1 MHVSDP
7 LLMPV
12 RAALLA
18 CAALLFP
25 IHAAHALQAADY
37 QRAERVHDSHLR
49 GALRNA
55 SVLPH
60 WLADGR
66 FWYERE
72 NTQGRRQAVLVDPVQ
87 VTRQIL
93 FEPDVLDAAVAPLG
107 ASGPR
112 LRLNSVLVLDDGLRL
127 QFNGEATINCQW
139 PRLRCM
145 AAQQALPPADA
156 LPSPGGDAWLQVRDD
171 NLWLQRSGTAPQAL
185 THDGETGHGYGV
197 LPDFTLRG
205 IPRRQGRMPVRP
217 FAVGWSADGRYV
229 AGIRYDERALQ
240 DYPFLESSPANSA
253 RPRVHTVKLGL
264 LGDTG
269 QVRDSLYVV
278 DIRNGQQ
285 HDIALPEGWNI
296 LSEAGVL
303 GWDGDRLYA
312 VIAHFGTPRRLRLV
326 EIDANRGA
334 LRTVLEEA
342 SDTRLQL
349 NVYSYNRPAVAILPG
364 QDTAV
369 WFSQRDG
376 WGHLY
381 RVRLSDG
388 KVLRQLTGGQWA
400 VRDLLGVDAAGGWA
414 YFSAG
419 GIDGGDPYV
428 RGLYRVSLL
437 GGPIQRLAA
446 DGNDHMADAGTGA
459 LFGGRAPQ
467 ALSPQGGY
475 LVDTVSSL
483 DQPPR
488 TVLRSSADGREVMV
502 LETADDSAIAAAGWR
517 PPRRERLLAADG
529 RTPIFATVYLPRDYR
544 HDGSF
549 PVIDAMYGGSFISNA
564 PVTYAEAV
572 SALNPVS
579 RASLAELGFVVVSID
594 ARGTGGRDKAFHD
607 SSFVQAADV
616 QLDDHV
622 AALRQ
627 LDERYPGIDLQRVG
641 IYGHS
646 FGGYSAA
653 RALLRYPA
661 FYKVGVA
668 SAGSHNFQGMYG
680 GALHGMDRLFGGVL
694 PATAMADG
702 VPASFAGLDNAA
714 LAGNLRGRLL
724 LVYGELD
731 ENAPPAL
738 TLQLAAAL
746 NKAQRE
752 YDLLYLARQDHELFR
767 NDATYTHRMWDYFV
781 RHLAGRQPPDTMLAP
796 LPGGP
801 G

>member
-1 MHVSDP
+1 MHVPAP
-7 LLMPV
+7 LRFPFY
-12 RAALLA
+12 AAILA
-18 CAALLFP
+18 FTGVISAASAQP
-25 IHAAHALQAADY
+25 LQPADY

-55 SVLPH
+55 SIVPN

-72 NTQGRRQAVLVDPVQ
+72 DAQGRRQAVLVDPAQ
-87 VTRQIL
+87 ATRQIL
-93 FEPDVLDAAVAPLG
+93 FEPAVLDAAVAPFG
-107 ASGPR
+107 ASWPR
-112 LRLNSVLVLDDGLRL
+112 LRLASVQVMGDGLRL
-127 QFNGEATINCQW
+127 RFSGEMPIDCQW
-139 PRLRCM
+139 PRWHCVRLQD
-145 AAQQALPPADA
+145 ATPPADA
-156 LPSPGGDAWLQVRDD
+156 LPSPAGDAWLQMRDH
-171 NLWLQRSGTAPQAL
+171 NLWLQSSGTAARAL
-185 THDGETGHGYGV
+185 NTGGEPGHGYGV

-205 IPRRQGRMPVRP
+205 IPRRQGRMPARP
-217 FAVGWSADGRYV
+217 FAVGWSPDGRYV

-240 DYPFLESSPANSA
+240 DYPYLESTPANSA

-264 LGDTG
+264 LGDAQ

-278 DIRNGQQ
+278 DTRSGRQ
-285 HDIALPEGWNI
+285 HDIALPEGWNT
-296 LSEAGVL
+296 LSEAGIL
-303 GWDGDRLYA
+303 GWDGGRLYA
-312 VIAHFGTPRRLRLV
+312 VIAHFGAPRRLRLV
-326 EIDANRGA
+326 EIEASSGA

-388 KVLRQLTGGQWA
+388 KVLRQLTRGRWA
-400 VRDLLGVDAAGGWA
+400 VRDLLGVDAAHGWV

-419 GIDGGDPYV
+419 GVEGGDPYV
-428 RGLYRVSLL
+428 RGLYRVPLR
-437 GGPIQRLAA
+437 GGPVQRLAA
-446 DGNDHMADAGTGA
+446 DGSDHLADAGTGA

-467 ALSPQGGY
+467 ALSPQGDY

-483 DQPPR
+483 VQPPR
-488 TVLRSSADGREVMV
+488 TVLRASDDGREVMV
-502 LETADDSAIAAAGWR
+502 LEEADNHAVVAAGWR
-517 PPRRERLLAADG
+517 PPRRERVLAADG
-529 RTPIFATVYLPRDYR
+529 HTPIFATVYLPRDYR
-544 HDGSF
+544 DDGSF
-549 PVIDAMYGGSFISNA
+549 PVIDAMYGGAFISNA

-607 SSFVQAADV
+607 SSFLHAADV

-627 LDERYPGIDLQRVG
+627 LGERYRGIDLQRVG

-702 VPASFAGLDNAA
+702 VPVPFAGLDNAA
-714 LAGNLRGRLL
+714 LAGNLRGHLL

-746 NKAQRE
+746 NTAQRR

-781 RHLAGRQPPDTMLAP
+781 RHLAGREPPETVLAP

>member
-1 MHVSDP
+1 MHVPAP
-7 LLMPV
+7 LRFPLCAV
-12 RAALLA
+12 VLA
-18 CAALLFP
+18 FIDGCSTVSAQP
-25 IHAAHALQAADY
+25 LQPSDY

-55 SVLPH
+55 SVVPN

-66 FWYERE
+66 LWYERE
-72 NTQGRRQAVLVDPVQ
+72 DARGRRQAVLVDPLQATGEV
-87 VTRQIL
+87 L
-93 FEPDVLDAAVAPLG
+93 FEPAALDSAVAPFG

-112 LRLNSVLVLDDGLRL
+112 LRLASVQATDDGLRL
-127 QFNGEATINCQW
+127 RFSGEALIDCRW
-139 PRLRCM
+139 PRWQCAPSQDAM
-145 AAQQALPPADA
+145 PPADA
-156 LPSPGGDAWLQVRDD
+156 LLSPAGDAWLQVRDH
-171 NLWLQRSGTAPQAL
+171 NLWLQSPGTAARAL
-185 THDGETGHGYGV
+185 TTGGEPGHGYGV

-217 FAVGWSADGRYV
+217 FAVGWSPDGRYV

-240 DYPFLESSPANSA
+240 DYPYLESTPANSA
-253 RPRVHTVKLGL
+253 RPRVHTVKLGV
-264 LGDTG
+264 LGDAQ
-269 QVRDSLYVV
+269 QVRDSLYIV
-278 DIRNGQQ
+278 DVRSGRQQ
-285 HDIALPEGWNI
+285 DITLPEGWNI
-296 LSEAGVL
+296 LSEAGIL
-303 GWDGDRLYA
+303 GWDGGRLYA
-312 VIAHFGTPRRLRLV
+312 AMAHFGMPRRLRLV
-326 EIDANRGA
+326 EIDAGSGA
-334 LRTVLEEA
+334 LRTVLEES

-364 QDTAV
+364 RDTAV
-369 WFSQRDG
+369 WFPQRDG

-381 RVRLSDG
+381 RARLSDG
-388 KVLRQLTGGQWA
+388 KVMGQLTGGRWA
-400 VRDLLGVDAAGGWA
+400 VRDLLGVDSAGDWA

-419 GIDGGDPYV
+419 GVEGGDPYV
-428 RGLYRVSLL
+428 RGLYRVPLH
-437 GGPIQRLAA
+437 GGAVQRLAA
-446 DGNDHMADAGTGA
+446 DGDDHLADAGTSM

-467 ALSPQGGY
+467 ALSPGGGY

-483 DQPPR
+483 TQPPR
-488 TVLRSSADGREVMV
+488 TVLRASDDGREVMV
-502 LETADDSAIAAAGWR
+502 LEAADAQAVITAGWR

-529 RTPIFATVYLPRDYR
+529 RTPIFATIYLPRDYR
-544 HDGSF
+544 DDGSF
-549 PVIDAMYGGSFISNA
+549 LHG
-564 PVTYAEAV
+564 
-572 SALNPVS
+572 
-579 RASLAELGFVVVSID
+579 
-594 ARGTGGRDKAFHD
+594 
-607 SSFVQAADV
+607 ADV

-627 LDERYPGIDLQRVG
+627 LGERYQGIDLQRVG

-661 FYKVGVA
+661 FYRVAVA

-680 GALHGMDRLFGGVL
+680 GALHGMDRLFGGVV

-702 VPASFAGLDNAA
+702 VPAPFAGLDNAA
-714 LAGNLRGRLL
+714 LAGNLRGHLL

-746 NKAQRE
+746 NKAQRR

-781 RHLAGRQPPDTMLAP
+781 RHLAGQQPPDTALAP

>member
-1 MHVSDP
+1 MLVSDP
-7 LLMPV
+7 LRMFV
-12 RAALLA
+12 GTALLA
-18 CAALLFP
+18 CVALLSA
-25 IHAAHALQAADY
+25 HSAHALQAADY

-60 WLADGR
+60 WLDDGR

-72 NTQGRRQAVLVDPVQ
+72 DAQGRRQAVLVDPAKAR
-87 VTRQIL
+87 RQIL
-93 FEPDVLDAAVAPLG
+93 FEPAALDAAVAPLG
-107 ASGPR
+107 ANGPR
-112 LRLNSVLVLDDGLRL
+112 LRLASVQQADSGLRL
-127 QFNGEATINCQW
+127 RFSGELPVDCQW
-139 PRLRCM
+139 PRWQCTRSLDP
-145 AAQQALPPADA
+145 QPPADG
-156 LPSPGGDAWLQVRDD
+156 LPSPAGDTWLQVRDN
-171 NLWLQRSGTAPQAL
+171 NLWLQSRATPARAL
-185 THDGETGHGYGV
+185 TTGGEPDHGHGV
-197 LPDFTLRG
+197 LPDFALRG
-205 IPRRQGRMPVRP
+205 IPRRQGRLPVRP
-217 FAVGWSADGRYV
+217 FAVGWSPDGRYV
-229 AGIRYDERALQ
+229 AGIRYDERALL
-240 DYPFLESSPANSA
+240 DYPYLESTPASDA
-253 RPRVHTVKLGL
+253 RPRVHTVKLGV
-264 LGDTG
+264 LGDAQ
-269 QVRDSLYVV
+269 QVRDSLYVI
-278 DIRNGQQ
+278 DTGSGQQ
-285 HDIALPEGWNI
+285 HDIALPKGWNV
-296 LSEAGVL
+296 LSEAGIV
-303 GWDGDRLYA
+303 GWDGARLYA
-312 VIAHFGTPRRLRLV
+312 VIAHFEAPRRLRLV
-326 EIDANRGA
+326 EIEADSGSV
-334 LRTVLEEA
+334 RTVLEEA
-342 SDTRLQL
+342 SNTRLQL
-349 NVYSYNRPAVAILPG
+349 NVYSYNRPTVAILPG
-364 QDTAV
+364 QDSAV

-388 KVLRQLTGGQWA
+388 KMLRQLTRGKWV

-419 GIDGGDPYV
+419 GVDGGDPYV
-428 RGLYRVSLL
+428 RGLYRVSLQ

-467 ALSPQGGY
+467 ALSPGGGY
-475 LVDTVSSL
+475 LVDTVSRL

-488 TVLRSSADGREVMV
+488 TVLRASDDGREVML
-502 LETADDSAIAAAGWR
+502 LETADDSAIVAAGWR

-544 HDGSF
+544 DDGSF
-549 PVIDAMYGGSFISNA
+549 PVIDAMYGGAFISNA

-579 RASLAELGFVVVSID
+579 RASLAELGFVVFSID

-607 SSFVQAADV
+607 SSFLQGADV

-622 AALRQ
+622 AALHQ
-627 LDERYPGIDLQRVG
+627 LGERFPGIDLQRVG

-668 SAGSHNFQGMYG
+668 SAGSHNLQGMYG
-680 GALHGMDRLFGGVL
+680 GAVHGMDRLFGGVL
-694 PATAMADG
+694 PATAMAEG
-702 VPASFAGLDNAA
+702 VPAPFAGLDNAA
-714 LAGNLRGRLL
+714 LAGNLRGHLL

-746 NKAQRE
+746 NKAQRT

-781 RHLAGRQPPDTMLAP
+781 RHLAGQQPPDTVLAP

>member
-1 MHVSDP
+1 MHVPDP
-7 LLMPV
+7 LLTSV
-12 RAALLA
+12 RAAVLA
-18 CAALLFP
+18 GAALFSTN
-25 IHAAHALQAADY
+25 AAHALQAADY

-55 SVLPH
+55 SVLPN
-60 WLADGR
+60 WLPDGR
-66 FWYERE
+66 FWYERDDA
-72 NTQGRRQAVLVDPVQ
+72 QGRRQAVLVDPLQ
-87 VTRQIL
+87 ATRKVL
-93 FEPDVLDAAVAPLG
+93 FEPAALDSAVAPFG
-107 ASGPR
+107 ASGPH
-112 LRLNSVLVLDDGLRL
+112 LRLASVQATDDGLRL
-127 QFNGEATINCQW
+127 RFSGAVPIDCRW
-139 PRLRCM
+139 PRWQCVRSQD
-145 AAQQALPPADA
+145 AAPPPDA
-156 LPSPGGDAWLQVRDD
+156 LPSPTGNAWLQVRDN
-171 NLWLQRSGTAPQAL
+171 NLWLQSPATATRAL
-185 THDGETGHGYGV
+185 TTGGEPSHGYGV

-217 FAVGWSADGRYV
+217 FAVGWSPDGRYV
-229 AGIRYDERALQ
+229 AGIRYDERALR
-240 DYPFLESSPANSA
+240 DYPYLESTPVGSA
-253 RPRVHTVKLGL
+253 RPRVHTVKLGVM
-264 LGDTG
+264 GDAQ
-269 QVRDSLYVV
+269 QVRDTLFVV
-278 DIRNGQQ
+278 DTRSGRQ
-285 HDIALPEGWNI
+285 HDIALPEGWNT
-296 LSEAGVL
+296 LSEAGIL
-303 GWDGDRLYA
+303 GWDGGRLYA
-312 VIAHFGTPRRLRLV
+312 VIAHFGAPRRLRLV
-326 EIDANRGA
+326 EVEADSGA
-334 LRTVLEEA
+334 LRTILEEA

-349 NVYSYNRPAVAILPG
+349 NVYSYNRATVAILPG

-388 KVLRQLTGGQWA
+388 KVVRQLTRGHWA
-400 VRDLLGVDAAGGWA
+400 VRDLLGVDSAGGWA

-419 GIDGGDPYV
+419 GVDAGDPYM
-428 RGLYRVSLL
+428 RGLYRVSLQ
-437 GGPIQRLAA
+437 GGPVQRLAA
-446 DGNDHMADAGTGA
+446 DGSDHMADAGTGA

-467 ALSPQGGY
+467 ALSPDGGY

-483 DQPPR
+483 EQPPR
-488 TVLRSSADGREVMV
+488 TVLRASDDGREVLV
-502 LETADDSAIAAAGWR
+502 LEQADTRAVLAAGWR
-517 PPRRERLLAADG
+517 SPRRERLLAADG
-529 RTPIFATVYLPRDYR
+529 RTPIFATLYLPRDYR
-544 HDGSF
+544 DDGSF

-579 RASLAELGFVVVSID
+579 RASLAELGFAVVSID

-607 SSFVQAADV
+607 SSFLHGADV

-627 LDERYPGIDLQRVG
+627 LGERYRGIDLQRVG

-661 FYKVGVA
+661 FYKVAVA

-694 PATAMADG
+694 PATAIADG
-702 VPASFAGLDNAA
+702 VPAPFAGLDNAA
-714 LAGNLRGRLL
+714 LASNLRGHLL

-746 NKAQRE
+746 NSAQRS

-781 RHLAGRQPPDTMLAP
+781 RHLAGLRPPETVLAP
-796 LPGGP
+796 LPGAP

>member
-1 MHVSDP
+1 MLVSDP
-7 LLMPV
+7 P
-12 RAALLA
+12 RTRLLA
-18 CAALLFP
+18 AVFACIAFFP
-25 IHAAHALQAADY
+25 THTAHALRAADY

-60 WLADGR
+60 WLGDGR

-72 NTQGRRQAVLVDPVQ
+72 DAQGRRQAVLVDPAKASRQ
-87 VTRQIL
+87 VL
-93 FEPDVLDAAVAPLG
+93 FEPAALDAAVATFG

-112 LRLNSVLVLDDGLRL
+112 LRLANVQVADDGLRL
-127 QFNGEATINCQW
+127 QFSGEVPVDCQW
-139 PRLRCM
+139 PRWQCARSPD
-145 AAQQALPPADA
+145 ARPPADA
-156 LPSPGGDAWLQVRDD
+156 LPSPVGDAWLQVRDN
-171 NLWLQRSGTAPQAL
+171 NLWLQSPGTATRAL
-185 THDGETGHGYGV
+185 TTDGEPGHGYGV
-197 LPDFTLRG
+197 LPDVTLRG
-205 IPRRQGRMPVRP
+205 IPRRQGRLPARP
-217 FAVGWSADGRYV
+217 FAVGWSPDGRYV
-229 AGIRYDERALQ
+229 AGIRYDERALL
-240 DYPFLESSPANSA
+240 DYPYLESAPASGA

-264 LGDTG
+264 LGDAQ
-269 QVRDSLYVV
+269 QVRDSLYVI
-278 DIRNGQQ
+278 DTGSGQQ
-285 HDIALPEGWNI
+285 HDIALPKGWNV
-296 LSEAGVL
+296 LSEAGIV
-303 GWDGDRLYA
+303 GWDGGRLYA
-312 VIAHFGTPRRLRLV
+312 VIAHFGAPRRLRLV
-326 EIDANRGA
+326 EIEADSGTV
-334 LRTVLEEA
+334 RTVLEEA

-349 NVYSYNRPAVAILPG
+349 NVYSYSRPAVAILPG
-364 QDTAV
+364 QDTLV

-381 RVRLSDG
+381 KVRLSDG
-388 KVLRQLTGGQWA
+388 RVQRQLTRGRWV
-400 VRDLLGVDAAGGWA
+400 VRDLLGVDGNGGWA

-419 GIDGGDPYV
+419 GVDAGDPYV
-428 RGLYRVSLL
+428 RGLYRVSLQ

-446 DGNDHMADAGTGA
+446 DGSDHMADAGTGA

-467 ALSPQGGY
+467 ALSPHGGY
-475 LVDTVSSL
+475 LVDTVSRL
-483 DQPPR
+483 EQPPR
-488 TVLRSSADGREVMV
+488 TVLRASDDGRELLV
-502 LETADDSAIAAAGWR
+502 LEAADNRAVLAAGWR
-517 PPRRERLLAADG
+517 PPQREQLLAADG

-544 HDGSF
+544 DDGSF
-549 PVIDAMYGGSFISNA
+549 PVIDAIYGGAFISNA

-607 SSFVQAADV
+607 SSFLHGADQ
-616 QLDDHV
+616 QLEDHV
-622 AALRQ
+622 AALQQ
-627 LDERYPGIDLQRVG
+627 LGERYRGIDLRRVG

-680 GALHGMDRLFGGVL
+680 GAVHGMDRLFGGVL
-694 PATAMADG
+694 PHSIMAED
-702 VPASFAGLDNAA
+702 VPPPFAGLDNAA
-714 LAGNLRGRLL
+714 LAANLRGHLL

-746 NKAQRE
+746 NTAQRD

-781 RHLAGRQPPDTMLAP
+781 RHLAGQQPPDAVLAP

>member
-1 MHVSDP
+1 LHITRTLASGMH
-7 LLMPV
+7 
-12 RAALLA
+12 AALLA
-18 CAALLFP
+18 CAAFFP
-25 IHAAHALQAADY
+25 PASAQSLEAADY

-49 GALRNA
+49 KALRNA
-55 SVLPH
+55 TIVPN

-66 FWYERE
+66 LWYERE
-72 NTQGRRQAVLVDPVQ
+72 DAHGRRQVVLVDPERG
-87 VTRQIL
+87 TRDIM
-93 FEPDVLDAAVAPLG
+93 FEPATLDRALEPLG
-107 ASGPR
+107 TSDPQ
-112 LRLNSVLVLDDGLRL
+112 LRVVGIQAEAEGLRL
-127 QFNGEATINCQW
+127 QLRSNDAAITCQW
-139 PRLRCM
+139 PRWQCARM
-145 AAQQALPPADA
+145 EEAGAPPDA
-156 LPSPGGDAWLQVRDD
+156 LPSPAGDAWLQVRDN
-171 NLWLQRSGTAPQAL
+171 NLWLQRRGSAARAL
-185 THDGETGHGYGV
+185 TQGGVASHGYGV
-197 LPDFTLRG
+197 LPDFSLRG
-205 IPRRQGRMPVRP
+205 IPRRHGSLPARP
-217 FAVGWSADGRYV
+217 FATSWSADGRYI
-229 AGIRYDERALQ
+229 AGIRYDERALL
-240 DYPFLESSPANSA
+240 DYPYLESTPVDSA

-264 LGDTG
+264 LADAQ

-278 DIRNGQQ
+278 DTHRGTQ
-285 HDIALPEGWNI
+285 HDIALPDGWNT
-296 LSEAGVL
+296 LGEAGVL

-312 VIAHFGTPRRLRLV
+312 AIVHAGMPRRLRLV
-326 EIDANRGA
+326 EINAATGA

-349 NVYSYNRPAVAILPG
+349 NVYAYNRAAVAILPG
-364 QDTAV
+364 QDAAV

-376 WGHLY
+376 QGHLY

-388 KVLRQLTGGQWA
+388 KVMRQLTRGPWV
-400 VRDLLGVDAAGGWA
+400 VRDLLGVDTRGGWA

-419 GIDGGDPYV
+419 GVESGDPYV
-428 RGLYRVSLL
+428 RSLYRASLRD
-437 GGPIQRLAA
+437 GVIQPLAA
-446 DGNDHMADAGTGA
+446 DGMDHQVDAGTGA
-459 LFGGRAPQ
+459 LFGGRPPQ
-467 ALSPQGGY
+467 ALSPRGDY

-483 DQPPR
+483 GQPPR
-488 TVLRSSADGREVMV
+488 TVLRASDGGREVMV
-502 LETADDSAIAAAGWR
+502 LEEADTRAVVAAGWR

-529 RTPIFATVYLPRDYR
+529 RTPVFATVYLPPGYRD
-544 HDGSF
+544 DGRF

-572 SALNPVS
+572 SAANPVS

-607 SSFVQAADV
+607 SSFLNGADV

-622 AALRQ
+622 AALQQ
-627 LDERYPGIDLQRVG
+627 LGQRYRGMDLQRVG

-668 SAGSHNFQGMYG
+668 SAGSHRFQGMYG
-680 GALHGMDRLFGGVL
+680 GAIHGMDRLFGGVL
-694 PATAMADG
+694 PPATLDDG
-702 VPASFAGLDNAA
+702 LPAPFAGLDNAA
-714 LAGNLRGRLL
+714 LAGNLRGHLL

-746 NKAQRE
+746 NQAQRD

-781 RHLAGRQPPDTMLAP
+781 RHLMGQQPPDTMLSP

-801 G
+801 R

>member
-1 MHVSDP
+1 MHVPDP
-7 LLMPV
+7 WLMPV
-12 RAALLA
+12 RAAVLA
-18 CAALLFP
+18 GVALLSSLP
-25 IHAAHALQAADY
+25 AHALQAADY

-55 SVLPH
+55 SVLPN

-72 NTQGRRQAVLVDPVQ
+72 DAQGRRQAVLVDPVQ
-87 VTRQIL
+87 ATRQVL
-93 FEPDVLDAAVAPLG
+93 FEPPALDRAVASLG
-107 ASGPR
+107 ASGQH
-112 LRLNSVLVLDDGLRL
+112 LRLASVQVQDDGLRL
-127 QFNGEATINCQW
+127 RFSGEAVIDCQW
-139 PRLRCM
+139 PRWQCARS
-145 AAQQALPPADA
+145 QAVSAPANA
-156 LPSPGGDAWLQVRDD
+156 LPSPSGDVWLQVRDN
-171 NLWLQRSGTAPQAL
+171 NLWLQHPGTAPRAL
-185 THDGETGHGYGV
+185 TTGGEAGHGYGV

-205 IPRRQGRMPVRP
+205 IPRREGRMPARP
-217 FAVGWSADGRYV
+217 FAVSWSPDGRYI

-240 DYPFLESSPANSA
+240 DYPYLESTPANSA

-264 LGDTG
+264 LGDAQ
-269 QVRDSLYVV
+269 QVRDSLYVI
-278 DIRNGQQ
+278 DTRSGRQ
-285 HDIALPEGWNI
+285 HDIALPEGWNT

-303 GWDGDRLYA
+303 GWDGGRLYA
-312 VIAHFGTPRRLRLV
+312 VIAHSGVPRRLRLM
-326 EIDANRGA
+326 EIDADSGA

-349 NVYSYNRPAVAILPG
+349 NVYSYNRPTVAILPG
-364 QDTAV
+364 QDSAL

-388 KVLRQLTGGQWA
+388 KVLRQLTRGRWA
-400 VRDLLGVDAAGGWA
+400 VRDLLGVDTSGGWA

-419 GIDGGDPYV
+419 GVDGGDPYV
-428 RGLYRVSLL
+428 RGLYRVSLQ
-437 GGPIQRLAA
+437 GGPVQRLAA
-446 DGNDHMADAGTGA
+446 DGNDHLADAGTGA

-467 ALSPQGGY
+467 AVSPQGGY

-483 DQPPR
+483 EQPPR
-488 TVLRSSADGREVMV
+488 TVLRASDDGREVMV
-502 LETADDSAIAAAGWR
+502 LETADDSAIVAAGWR

-544 HDGSF
+544 DDGHF

-607 SSFVQAADV
+607 SSFLHGADV

-627 LDERYPGIDLQRVG
+627 LGERYRGIDLQRVG

-694 PATAMADG
+694 PASDRAQG
-702 VPASFAGLDNAA
+702 LPAPFAGFDNAA
-714 LAGNLRGRLL
+714 LAGNLRGDLL

-746 NKAQRE
+746 NRAQRR

-781 RHLAGRQPPDTMLAP
+781 RHLAGQQPPDTVLAP

>member
-1 MHVSDP
+1 MLVSDP
-7 LLMPV
+7 LRTCV
-12 RAALLA
+12 RAAVFA
-18 CAALLFP
+18 CVALLSP
-25 IHAAHALQAADY
+25 HTAHALQAADY

-72 NTQGRRQAVLVDPVQ
+72 DTQGRRQAVLVDPVQ
-87 VTRQIL
+87 ATRQTL
-93 FEPDVLDAAVAPLG
+93 FEPTALDAAVAPLG

-112 LRLNSVLVLDDGLRL
+112 LRLASVQQADDGLRL
-127 QFNGEATINCQW
+127 RFSGEVPVDCQW
-139 PRLRCM
+139 PRWQCARSPD
-145 AAQQALPPADA
+145 ARPPADA
-156 LPSPGGDAWLQVRDD
+156 LPSPEGDAWLQVRDN
-171 NLWLQRSGTAPQAL
+171 NLWLQSPGTVPRAL
-185 THDGETGHGYGV
+185 THGGEAGNGYGV
-197 LPDFTLRG
+197 LPDFALRG

-240 DYPFLESSPANSA
+240 DYPYLESSPTHSA
-253 RPRVHTVKLGL
+253 RPRVHTVKLGV
-264 LGDTG
+264 LGDAQ
-269 QVRDSLYVV
+269 QVRDTLFVV
-278 DIRNGQQ
+278 DTRSGRQ
-285 HDIALPEGWNI
+285 HDIALPEGWNT
-296 LSEAGVL
+296 LSEAGIL

-326 EIDANRGA
+326 EIDASSGA

-388 KVLRQLTGGQWA
+388 KVLRQLTRGHWA
-400 VRDLLGVDAAGGWA
+400 VRDLLGVDAVGGWA

-419 GIDGGDPYV
+419 GVDAGDPYV
-428 RGLYRVSLL
+428 RGLYRISLQ

-467 ALSPQGGY
+467 ALSPSGGY
-475 LVDTVSSL
+475 LVDTVSRL

-488 TVLRSSADGREVMV
+488 TVLRASDDGRELLV
-502 LETADDSAIAAAGWR
+502 LEAADNRAVLAAGWR
-517 PPRRERLLAADG
+517 PPQRERLLAADG

-544 HDGSF
+544 DDGSF
-549 PVIDAMYGGSFISNA
+549 PVIDAMYGGAFISNA

-607 SSFVQAADV
+607 SSFLHGADV

-627 LDERYPGIDLQRVG
+627 LGERYPGIDLQRVG

-694 PATAMADG
+694 PATAMTDG
-702 VPASFAGLDNAA
+702 VPAPFAGLDNAA
-714 LAGNLRGRLL
+714 LAGNLRGHLM

-746 NKAQRE
+746 NKAQRS

-781 RHLAGRQPPDTMLAP
+781 RHLAGQQPPDTVLAP

>member
-1 MHVSDP
+1 MLVSDP
-7 LLMPV
+7 LRMFV
-12 RAALLA
+12 GTSLLA
-18 CAALLFP
+18 CVALLSA
-25 IHAAHALQAADY
+25 HSAHALQAADY

-60 WLADGR
+60 WLDDGR

-72 NTQGRRQAVLVDPVQ
+72 DAQGRRQAVLVDPIQ
-87 VTRQIL
+87 ATRQIL
-93 FEPDVLDAAVAPLG
+93 FEPDALAAAVAPLG

-112 LRLNSVLVLDDGLRL
+112 LRLNSVQVLGDGLRL
-127 QFNGEATINCQW
+127 QFNGEAAINCQW
-139 PRLRCM
+139 PRLQCT

-156 LPSPGGDAWLQVRDD
+156 LPSPGGDAWLRVRDH
-171 NLWLQRSGTAPQAL
+171 NLWLQRSGAAPRVL
-185 THDGETGHGYGV
+185 THGGEAGHGYGV
-197 LPDFTLRG
+197 LPDFALRG
-205 IPRRQGRMPVRP
+205 IPRRQGRLPVRP
-217 FAVGWSADGRYV
+217 FAVGWSPDGRYV
-229 AGIRYDERALQ
+229 AGIRYDERALL
-240 DYPFLESSPANSA
+240 DYPYLESTPASDA
-253 RPRVHTVKLGL
+253 RPRVHTVKLGV
-264 LGDTG
+264 LGDAQ
-269 QVRDSLYVV
+269 QVRDSLYVI
-278 DIRNGQQ
+278 DTGSGQQ
-285 HDIALPEGWNI
+285 HDIALPNGWNV
-296 LSEAGVL
+296 LSEAGIL
-303 GWDGDRLYA
+303 GWDGARLYA
-312 VIAHFGTPRRLRLV
+312 VIAHFEAPRRLRLV
-326 EIDANRGA
+326 EIEADSGTV
-334 LRTVLEEA
+334 RTVLEEA
-342 SDTRLQL
+342 SNTRLQL

-381 RVRLSDG
+381 RVRLSNG
-388 KVLRQLTGGQWA
+388 KVLRQLTRGQWA

-419 GIDGGDPYV
+419 GVDGGDPYV
-428 RGLYRVSLL
+428 RGLYRVSLQ

-467 ALSPQGGY
+467 ALPPGGGY
-475 LVDTVSSL
+475 LVDTVSRL

-488 TVLRSSADGREVMV
+488 TVLRASDDGREVML
-502 LETADDSAIAAAGWR
+502 LETADDSTIVAAGWR

-529 RTPIFATVYLPRDYR
+529 RTPIFATVYLPPDYR
-544 HDGSF
+544 DDGSF
-549 PVIDAMYGGSFISNA
+549 PVIDAMYGGAFISNA

-594 ARGTGGRDKAFHD
+594 ARGTGGRDRAFHD
-607 SSFVQAADV
+607 SSFLQGADL

-627 LDERYPGIDLQRVG
+627 LGERYRGIDLQRVG

-668 SAGSHNFQGMYG
+668 SAGSHNLQGMYG
-680 GALHGMDRLFGGVL
+680 GAVHGMDRLFGGVL
-694 PATAMADG
+694 PATAMAEG
-702 VPASFAGLDNAA
+702 VPAPFAGLDNAA
-714 LAGNLRGRLL
+714 LAGTLRGHLL

-746 NKAQRE
+746 NKAQRT

-781 RHLAGRQPPDTMLAP
+781 RHLAGQQPPDTVLAP

>member
-1 MHVSDP
+1 MHVPDP
-7 LLMPV
+7 LLTSV
-12 RAALLA
+12 RAAVLA
-18 CAALLFP
+18 GAALFSTN
-25 IHAAHALQAADY
+25 AAHALQAADY

-55 SVLPH
+55 SVLPN
-60 WLADGR
+60 WLPDGR
-66 FWYERE
+66 FWYERDDA
-72 NTQGRRQAVLVDPVQ
+72 QGRRQAVLVDPLQ
-87 VTRQIL
+87 ATRKVL
-93 FEPDVLDAAVAPLG
+93 FEPAALDSAVAPFG
-107 ASGPR
+107 ASGPH
-112 LRLNSVLVLDDGLRL
+112 LRLASVQATDDGLRL
-127 QFNGEATINCQW
+127 RFSGAVPIDCRW
-139 PRLRCM
+139 PRWQCVRSQD
-145 AAQQALPPADA
+145 AAPPPDA
-156 LPSPGGDAWLQVRDD
+156 LPSPTGNAWLRVRDN
-171 NLWLQRSGTAPQAL
+171 NLWLQSPATATRAL
-185 THDGETGHGYGV
+185 TTGGEPSHGYGV

-217 FAVGWSADGRYV
+217 FAVGWSPDGRYV
-229 AGIRYDERALQ
+229 AGIRYDERALR
-240 DYPFLESSPANSA
+240 DYPYLESTPVGSA
-253 RPRVHTVKLGL
+253 RPRVHTVKLGVM
-264 LGDTG
+264 GDAQ
-269 QVRDSLYVV
+269 QVRDTLFVV
-278 DIRNGQQ
+278 DTRSGRQ
-285 HDIALPEGWNI
+285 HDIALPEGWNT
-296 LSEAGVL
+296 LSEAGIL
-303 GWDGDRLYA
+303 GWDGGRLYA
-312 VIAHFGTPRRLRLV
+312 VIAHFGAPRRLRLV
-326 EIDANRGA
+326 EVEADSGA
-334 LRTVLEEA
+334 LRTILEEA

-349 NVYSYNRPAVAILPG
+349 NVYSYNRPTVAILPG

-388 KVLRQLTGGQWA
+388 KVVRQLTRGHWA
-400 VRDLLGVDAAGGWA
+400 VRDLLGVDSAGGWA

-419 GIDGGDPYV
+419 GVDAGDPYM
-428 RGLYRVSLL
+428 RGLYRVSLQ
-437 GGPIQRLAA
+437 GGPVQRLAA
-446 DGNDHMADAGTGA
+446 DGSDHMADAGTGA

-467 ALSPQGGY
+467 ALSPDGGY

-483 DQPPR
+483 EQPPR
-488 TVLRSSADGREVMV
+488 TVLRASDDGREVLV
-502 LETADDSAIAAAGWR
+502 LEQADTRAVLAAGWR
-517 PPRRERLLAADG
+517 SPRRERLLAADG
-529 RTPIFATVYLPRDYR
+529 RTPIFATLYLPRDYR
-544 HDGSF
+544 DDGSF

-579 RASLAELGFVVVSID
+579 RASLAELGFAVVSID

-607 SSFVQAADV
+607 SSFLHGADV

-627 LDERYPGIDLQRVG
+627 LGERYRGIDLQRVG

-661 FYKVGVA
+661 FYKVAVA

-694 PATAMADG
+694 PATAIADG
-702 VPASFAGLDNAA
+702 VPAPFAGLDNAA
-714 LAGNLRGRLL
+714 LASNLRGHLL

-746 NKAQRE
+746 NSAQRS

-781 RHLAGRQPPDTMLAP
+781 RHLAGLRPPETVLAP
-796 LPGGP
+796 LPGAP

>member
-1 MHVSDP
+1 MHVPDP
-7 LLMPV
+7 WLMPV
-12 RAALLA
+12 RAAVLA
-18 CAALLFP
+18 GVALLSSLP
-25 IHAAHALQAADY
+25 AHALQAADY

-55 SVLPH
+55 SVLPN

-72 NTQGRRQAVLVDPVQ
+72 DAQGRRQAVLVDPVQ
-87 VTRQIL
+87 ATRQIL
-93 FEPDVLDAAVAPLG
+93 FEPAALDKAVASLG
-107 ASGPR
+107 SNGQH
-112 LRLNSVLVLDDGLRL
+112 LRLSSVQVMDDGLRL
-127 QFNGEATINCQW
+127 RFSAEAVIDCQW
-139 PRLRCM
+139 PRWQCVRSQD
-145 AAQQALPPADA
+145 ASAPADA
-156 LPSPGGDAWLQVRDD
+156 LPSPSADAWLQVRDN
-171 NLWLQRSGTAPQAL
+171 NLWLQRPGTAPRAL
-185 THDGETGHGYGV
+185 TTGGEAGHGYGV

-205 IPRRQGRMPVRP
+205 IPRREGRMPARP
-217 FAVGWSADGRYV
+217 FAVSWSPDCRYI

-240 DYPFLESSPANSA
+240 DYPYLESTPANSA

-264 LGDTG
+264 LGDAQ

-278 DIRNGQQ
+278 DTRSGRQ
-285 HDIALPEGWNI
+285 HDIALPEGWNT

-303 GWDGDRLYA
+303 GWDGGRLYA
-312 VIAHFGTPRRLRLV
+312 VIAHSSVPRRLRLM
-326 EIDANRGA
+326 EIDADSGA

-349 NVYSYNRPAVAILPG
+349 NVYSYNRPTVAILPG
-364 QDTAV
+364 QDSAL

-381 RVRLSDG
+381 LVRLSDG
-388 KVLRQLTGGQWA
+388 KVLRQLTRGQWA
-400 VRDLLGVDAAGGWA
+400 VRDLLGVDSAGGWA

-419 GIDGGDPYV
+419 GVDGGDPYV
-428 RGLYRVSLL
+428 RGLYRVSLQ
-437 GGPIQRLAA
+437 GGPAQRLAA
-446 DGNDHMADAGTGA
+446 DGNDHLADAGTGA

-467 ALSPQGGY
+467 AVSPQGGY

-483 DQPPR
+483 EQPPR
-488 TVLRSSADGREVMV
+488 TVLRASDDGREVMV
-502 LETADDSAIAAAGWR
+502 LETADDSAIVAAGWR

-544 HDGSF
+544 DDGHF
-549 PVIDAMYGGSFISNA
+549 PVVDAMYGGSFISNA

-607 SSFVQAADV
+607 SSFLHGADV

-627 LDERYPGIDLQRVG
+627 LGERYRGIDLQRVG

-694 PATAMADG
+694 PASDRAQG
-702 VPASFAGLDNAA
+702 LPAPFAGFDNAA
-714 LAGNLRGRLL
+714 LAGNLRGDLL

-746 NKAQRE
+746 NRAQRR

-781 RHLAGRQPPDTMLAP
+781 RHLAGQQPPDTVLAP

>member
-1 MHVSDP
+1 MHVPDP
-7 LLMPV
+7 LWMPV
-12 RAALLA
+12 RAALVA
-18 CAALLFP
+18 CAALFP
-25 IHAAHALQAADY
+25 LHPVHALQAADY

-55 SVLPH
+55 SVVPN

-72 NTQGRRQAVLVDPVQ
+72 DALGRRQAVLVDPARAARQ
-87 VTRQIL
+87 VL
-93 FEPDVLDAAVAPLG
+93 FEPAALDSAVAPLG

-112 LRLNSVLVLDDGLRL
+112 LRLANIQLTGDGLQLR
-127 QFNGEATINCQW
+127 FSGEMPIDCQW
-139 PRLRCM
+139 PRWHCVRSQGAM
-145 AAQQALPPADA
+145 AAADA
-156 LPSPGGDAWLQVRDD
+156 LPSPAGDAWLQVRDN
-171 NLWLQRSGTAPQAL
+171 NLWLQSPATPARAL
-185 THDGETGHGYGV
+185 TTGGEAGHGYGV
-197 LPDFTLRG
+197 LPDFSLRG

-229 AGIRYDERALQ
+229 AGIRFDERALQ
-240 DYPFLESSPANSA
+240 DYPYLESSPGNGA
-253 RPRVHTVKLGL
+253 RPRLHTVKLGL
-264 LGDTG
+264 LGDSQ

-278 DIRNGQQ
+278 DTRSGRQ
-285 HDIALPEGWNI
+285 HDIALPEGWNT
-296 LSEAGVL
+296 LAEAGIL

-312 VIAHFGTPRRLRLV
+312 AIAHFGAPRRLRLV
-326 EIDANRGA
+326 EIEAASGA
-334 LRTVLEEA
+334 VRTVLEEA
-342 SDTRLQL
+342 SETRMQL

-376 WGHLY
+376 RGHLY

-388 KVLRQLTGGQWA
+388 KLLRQLTRGPWV
-400 VRDLLGVDAAGGWA
+400 VRDLLGVDAASGWV

-419 GIDGGDPYV
+419 GVDAGDPYV
-428 RGLYRVSLL
+428 RGLYRVSLQ

-446 DGNDHMADAGTGA
+446 DGNDHMADAGTST
-459 LFGGRAPQ
+459 LFGGRA
-467 ALSPQGGY
+467 ARAVSPRGDY

-483 DQPPR
+483 TQPPR
-488 TVLRSSADGREVMV
+488 TVLRASDNGREVLL
-502 LETADDSAIAAAGWR
+502 LEAADNHAVVAAGWR

-529 RTPIFATVYLPRDYR
+529 HTPVFATVYLPRDYR
-544 HDGSF
+544 DDGRF
-549 PVIDAMYGGSFISNA
+549 PVIDAMYGGAFVSNA

-594 ARGTGGRDKAFHD
+594 ARGTGGRDRTFHD
-607 SSFVQAADV
+607 SSFLQGADL

-627 LDERYPGIDLQRVG
+627 LGQRYPGIDLQRVG

-680 GALHGMDRLFGGVL
+680 GAVHGMDRLFAGVL

-702 VPASFAGLDNAA
+702 VPAPFAGLDNAA
-714 LAGNLRGRLL
+714 LAGNLRGHLM

-746 NKAQRE
+746 NQAQRG

-781 RHLAGRQPPDTMLAP
+781 RHLAGQQPPDTLLAP

>member
-1 MHVSDP
+1 MHLPDP
-7 LLMPV
+7 LQKMV
-12 RAALLA
+12 RATVLA
-18 CAALLFP
+18 SAALFSSTP
-25 IHAAHALQAADY
+25 AHALQASDY

-55 SVLPH
+55 SVLPN
-60 WLADGR
+60 WLPDGR

-72 NTQGRRQAVLVDPVQ
+72 DAQGRRQTVLVDPA
-87 VTRQIL
+87 TARRQIL
-93 FEPDVLDAAVAPLG
+93 FEPTALDTAVAPFA

-112 LRLNSVLVLDDGLRL
+112 LRLASVQVVDAGLRL
-127 QFNGEATINCQW
+127 RFNGEVPIDCQW
-139 PRLRCM
+139 PRWQCAR
-145 AAQQALPPADA
+145 AQDPLPPADA
-156 LPSPGGDAWLQVRDD
+156 LPSPVGDAWLQVRGHD
-171 NLWLQRSGTAPQAL
+171 LWLHSPGTVARAL
-185 THDGETGHGYGV
+185 TAGGEPGHGYGV
-197 LPDFTLRG
+197 LPDFALRG
-205 IPRRQGRMPVRP
+205 IPRRQGRMPMRP
-217 FAVGWSADGRYV
+217 FAVGWSPDGRYV
-229 AGIRYDERALQ
+229 AGIRYDERALL
-240 DYPFLESSPANSA
+240 DYPYLESTPVDSA
-253 RPRVHTVKLGL
+253 RPRVHAVKLGV
-264 LGDTG
+264 LGDAQ

-278 DIRNGQQ
+278 DTRSGQQ
-285 HDIALPEGWNI
+285 HDIALPEGWNT

-303 GWDGDRLYA
+303 GWEGGRLYA

-326 EIDANRGA
+326 EIEAGSGA
-334 LRTVLEEA
+334 VRTVLEEA

-364 QDTAV
+364 QDSAV

-376 WGHLY
+376 RGHLY

-388 KVLRQLTGGQWA
+388 KVLAQLTRGPWV
-400 VRDLLGVDAAGGWA
+400 VRDLLGVDGAGGWA

-419 GIDGGDPYV
+419 GVDGGDPYV
-428 RGLYRVSLL
+428 RGLYRVSLQ
-437 GGPIQRLAA
+437 GGPIHRLAA
-446 DGNDHMADAGTGA
+446 DGNDHLADAGTGA

-467 ALSPQGGY
+467 ALSPGGGY
-475 LVDTVSSL
+475 LVDTVSRL

-488 TVLRSSADGREVMV
+488 TVLRASDDGREVMV
-502 LETADDSAIAAAGWR
+502 LETADDSAIVAAGWR

-529 RTPIFATVYLPRDYR
+529 RTPVFATVYLPRDYR
-544 HDGSF
+544 DDGSF
-549 PVIDAMYGGSFISNA
+549 PVIDAMYGGAFISNA

-607 SSFVQAADV
+607 ASFLRAADV

-627 LDERYPGIDLQRVG
+627 LGERYPGIDLQRVG

-714 LAGNLRGRLL
+714 LAGNLRGHLL

>member
-1 MHVSDP
+1 MHLPYP
-7 LLMPV
+7 LQMTV
-12 RAALLA
+12 RAAVLA
-18 CAALLFP
+18 CAALFSSAP
-25 IHAAHALQAADY
+25 AHALQATDY

-55 SVLPH
+55 SVLPN

-72 NTQGRRQAVLVDPVQ
+72 DAQGRRQAVLVDPANAMR
-87 VTRQIL
+87 TIL

-112 LRLNSVLVLDDGLRL
+112 LRLNSVQVLHDGLRL
-127 QFNGEATINCQW
+127 QFNGEAAINCQW
-139 PRLRCM
+139 PRLQCT
-145 AAQQALPPADA
+145 AAQQAPPPADA
-156 LPSPGGDAWLQVRDD
+156 LPSPGGDAWLQLRDH
-171 NLWLQRSGTAPQAL
+171 NLWLQRSGTAPRAL
-185 THDGETGHGYGV
+185 TSSGEAGHGYGV

-205 IPRRQGRMPVRP
+205 IPRRQGRMPPRP
-217 FAVGWSADGRYV
+217 FAVGWSPDGRYV

-240 DYPFLESSPANSA
+240 DYPYLESSPTHSA
-253 RPRVHTVKLGL
+253 RPRVHTVKLGV
-264 LGDTG
+264 LGDTD

-278 DIRNGQQ
+278 DTRNGRQ
-285 HDIALPEGWNI
+285 HDIALPEGWNT
-296 LSEAGVL
+296 LSEAGIL

-312 VIAHFGTPRRLRLV
+312 AIAHFGTPRRLRLV
-326 EIDANRGA
+326 EIDAGSGA
-334 LRTVLEEA
+334 VRTVLEEA

-349 NVYSYNRPAVAILPG
+349 NVYSYSRPAVAILPG

-376 WGHLY
+376 RGHLY

-388 KVLRQLTGGQWA
+388 KVMQQLTRGPWV
-400 VRDLLGVDAAGGWA
+400 VRDLLGVDVAGGWT

-419 GIDGGDPYV
+419 GVDGGDPYV
-428 RGLYRVSLL
+428 RGLYRVSLQ

-446 DGNDHMADAGTGA
+446 DGNDHLADAGSGT
-459 LFGGRAPQ
+459 LFGDRAPQ
-467 ALSPQGGY
+467 ALSPRGDY

-483 DQPPR
+483 DHPPR
-488 TVLRSSADGREVMV
+488 TVLRASADGREVMV
-502 LETADDSAIAAAGWR
+502 LETADDSAIIAAGWR
-517 PPRRERLLAADG
+517 PPHRERLLAADG

-544 HDGSF
+544 DDGSF

-594 ARGTGGRDKAFHD
+594 ARGTGGRDRAFHD

-627 LDERYPGIDLQRVG
+627 LGERYRGIDLQRVG

-680 GALHGMDRLFGGVL
+680 GSVHGMDRLFGGVL
-694 PATAMADG
+694 PPTAMADG
-702 VPASFAGLDNAA
+702 VPPPFAGLDNAA
-714 LAGNLRGRLL
+714 LAGNLRGHLM

-746 NKAQRE
+746 NQAQRE

-781 RHLAGRQPPDTMLAP
+781 RHLAGQQPPDVMLAP

-801 G
+801 R

>member
-7 LLMPV
+7 LLMPA
-12 RAALLA
+12 RATLMA
-18 CAALLFP
+18 CAALFP
-25 IHAAHALQAADY
+25 THAAHALQAADY

-72 NTQGRRQAVLVDPVQ
+72 DTQGRRQAVLVDPAQ
-87 VTRQIL
+87 ATRQIL
-93 FEPDVLDAAVAPLG
+93 FEPSALDAAVTPLG

-112 LRLNSVLVLDDGLRL
+112 LRLNSVQVLDGGLRL
-127 QFNGEATINCQW
+127 QFSGEAAINCQW
-139 PRLRCM
+139 PRLQCT

-156 LPSPGGDAWLQVRDD
+156 LPSPGGDAWLQVRNH
-171 NLWLQRSGTAPQAL
+171 NLWLQRTGTPPQPL
-185 THDGETGHGYGV
+185 TLGGEAGHGYGV

-205 IPRRQGRMPVRP
+205 IPRRQGRMPTRP
-217 FAVGWSADGRYV
+217 FAVSWSPDGRYA
-229 AGIRYDERALQ
+229 AGIRYDERAVQ
-240 DYPFLESSPANSA
+240 DYPYLESSPANSA

-264 LGDTG
+264 LGDTQ

-278 DIRNGQQ
+278 DTRSGRQ
-285 HDIALPEGWNI
+285 HDIDLPEGWNT

-303 GWDGDRLYA
+303 GWDGGRLYA
-312 VIAHFGTPRRLRLV
+312 AIAHFGTPRRLRLV
-326 EIDANRGA
+326 EIDAGSGA

-376 WGHLY
+376 RGHLY

-388 KVLRQLTGGQWA
+388 KVMQQLTRGQWT
-400 VRDLLGVDAAGGWA
+400 VRDLLGVDNTGGWV

-419 GIDGGDPYV
+419 GVDGGDPYV
-428 RGLYRVSLL
+428 RGLYRVSLK
-437 GGPIQRLAA
+437 GGTVQRLAA
-446 DGNDHMADAGTGA
+446 DGNDHLADAGTGA
-459 LFGGRAPQ
+459 LFGARTPQ
-467 ALSPQGGY
+467 ALSPGGGY
-475 LVDTVSSL
+475 LVDTVSRL

-488 TVLRSSADGREVMV
+488 TVLRASDDGREVMV
-502 LETADDSAIAAAGWR
+502 LETADDSAIIAAGWR

-529 RTPIFATVYLPRDYR
+529 HTPIFATVYLPRDYR
-544 HDGSF
+544 DGGSF

-607 SSFVQAADV
+607 SSFLHGADV

-627 LDERYPGIDLQRVG
+627 LGERYPGIDRQRVG

-668 SAGSHNFQGMYG
+668 SAGSHNLQGMYG

-694 PATAMADG
+694 RATAMADG
-702 VPASFAGLDNAA
+702 MPAPFAGLDNAA
-714 LAGNLRGRLL
+714 LAGNLRGHLL

-746 NKAQRE
+746 NKAQRS

-781 RHLAGRQPPDTMLAP
+781 RHLAGQQPPDTVLAP

>member
-1 MHVSDP
+1 MHVPAP
-7 LLMPV
+7 LRFPF
-12 RAALLA
+12 
-18 CAALLFP
+18 CAAILAFTGVFSIASAQP
-25 IHAAHALQAADY
+25 LQPADY

-55 SVLPH
+55 SIVPN
-60 WLADGR
+60 WLVDGR

-72 NTQGRRQAVLVDPVQ
+72 DTQGRRQAVLVDPAQ
-87 VTRQIL
+87 ATRQIL
-93 FEPDVLDAAVAPLG
+93 FEPAVLDTVVAPFG

-112 LRLNSVLVLDDGLRL
+112 LRLASVQVMGDGLRL
-127 QFNGEATINCQW
+127 RFSGEMPIDCQW
-139 PRLRCM
+139 PRWHCVRSQDAM
-145 AAQQALPPADA
+145 PPADA
-156 LPSPGGDAWLQVRDD
+156 LPSPAGDAWLQMRDH
-171 NLWLQRSGTAPQAL
+171 NLWLQSPGMAARGL
-185 THDGETGHGYGV
+185 TTGGEPGHGYGV

-205 IPRRQGRMPVRP
+205 IPRRQGRMPSRP
-217 FAVGWSADGRYV
+217 FAVGWSPDGRYV

-240 DYPFLESSPANSA
+240 DYPYLESTPANSA

-264 LGDTG
+264 LGDAQ
-269 QVRDSLYVV
+269 QVRDSLYVI
-278 DIRNGQQ
+278 DTRSGRQ
-285 HDIALPEGWNI
+285 HDITLPEGWNT
-296 LSEAGVL
+296 LSEAGIL
-303 GWDGDRLYA
+303 GWDGGRLYA
-312 VIAHFGTPRRLRLV
+312 VIAHFGAPRRLRLV
-326 EIDANRGA
+326 EIEASSGA

-388 KVLRQLTGGQWA
+388 KVLRQLTRGRWA
-400 VRDLLGVDAAGGWA
+400 VRDLLGVDVAHGWA

-419 GIDGGDPYV
+419 GVEGGDPYV
-428 RGLYRVSLL
+428 RGLYRVPLR
-437 GGPIQRLAA
+437 GGPVQRLAA
-446 DGNDHMADAGTGA
+446 DGSDHLADAGTGA

-467 ALSPQGGY
+467 ALSPHGGY

-483 DQPPR
+483 VQPPR
-488 TVLRSSADGREVMV
+488 TVLRASDDGREVMV
-502 LETADDSAIAAAGWR
+502 LEEADHHAVVAAGWR

-529 RTPIFATVYLPRDYR
+529 HTPIFATVYLPRDYR
-544 HDGSF
+544 DDGSF
-549 PVIDAMYGGSFISNA
+549 PVIDAMYGGAFISNA

-607 SSFVQAADV
+607 SSFLHAADV

-627 LDERYPGIDLQRVG
+627 LGERYRGIDLQRVG

-680 GALHGMDRLFGGVL
+680 GALHGMDRLFAGVL

-702 VPASFAGLDNAA
+702 VPVPFAGLDNAA
-714 LAGNLRGRLL
+714 LAGNLRGHLL

-746 NKAQRE
+746 NTAQRR

-781 RHLAGRQPPDTMLAP
+781 RHLAGREPPETVLAP

>member
-1 MHVSDP
+1 MYVPAP
-7 LLMPV
+7 LRLPF
-12 RAALLA
+12 
-18 CAALLFP
+18 CAAILAFAGVISIASAQP
-25 IHAAHALQAADY
+25 LQPSDY

-55 SVLPH
+55 SIMPN

-72 NTQGRRQAVLVDPVQ
+72 DAQGRRQAVLVDPAQ
-87 VTRQIL
+87 ATRQIL
-93 FEPDVLDAAVAPLG
+93 FEPDALDTAVAPFG

-112 LRLNSVLVLDDGLRL
+112 LRLASVQVMGDGLRL
-127 QFNGEATINCQW
+127 RFSGEMPIDCQW
-139 PRLRCM
+139 PRWHCVRSQDAM
-145 AAQQALPPADA
+145 PPADA
-156 LPSPGGDAWLQVRDD
+156 LPAPAGDAWLQVRDH
-171 NLWLQRSGTAPQAL
+171 NLWLQSPGMAARAL
-185 THDGETGHGYGV
+185 TTGGEPGQGYGV

-205 IPRRQGRMPVRP
+205 IPRRQGRMPARP
-217 FAVGWSADGRYV
+217 FAVGWSPDGRYV

-240 DYPFLESSPANSA
+240 DYPYLESTPANSA
-253 RPRVHTVKLGL
+253 RPRVHTVKLGV
-264 LGDTG
+264 LGDAQ

-278 DIRNGQQ
+278 DTRSGRQ
-285 HDIALPEGWNI
+285 HDIALPEGWNT
-296 LSEAGVL
+296 LSEAGIL
-303 GWDGDRLYA
+303 GWDGGRLYA
-312 VIAHFGTPRRLRLV
+312 VIAHFAAPRRLRLV
-326 EIDANRGA
+326 EIEAGSGA

-388 KVLRQLTGGQWA
+388 KVLRQLTRGRWA
-400 VRDLLGVDAAGGWA
+400 ARDLLGVDAARGWV

-419 GIDGGDPYV
+419 GVEGGDPYV
-428 RGLYRVSLL
+428 RGLYRVSLQ
-437 GGPIQRLAA
+437 GGPVQRLAA
-446 DGNDHMADAGTGA
+446 EGNDHLADAGTGA

-467 ALSPQGGY
+467 ALSPGGGY
-475 LVDTVSSL
+475 LVDTVSRL
-483 DQPPR
+483 DQLPR
-488 TVLRSSADGREVMV
+488 TVLRASDDGREVMV
-502 LETADDSAIAAAGWR
+502 LETADDSAIVAAGWR

-544 HDGSF
+544 DDGSF
-549 PVIDAMYGGSFISNA
+549 PVIDAMYGGAFISNA

-607 SSFVQAADV
+607 SSFLHAADV

-627 LDERYPGIDLQRVG
+627 LGERYRGIDLQRVG

-661 FYKVGVA
+661 FYRVGVA

-680 GALHGMDRLFGGVL
+680 GTLHGMDRLFGGVL
-694 PATAMADG
+694 PAAAMADG
-702 VPASFAGLDNAA
+702 VPPPFAGLDNAA
-714 LAGNLRGRLL
+714 LAGNLRGHLL

-746 NKAQRE
+746 NTAQRR

-781 RHLAGRQPPDTMLAP
+781 RHLAGREPPDTVLAP

>member
-1 MHVSDP
+1 MHVPAP
-7 LLMPV
+7 LQFRLY
-12 RAALLA
+12 AAVLA
-18 CAALLFP
+18 CAGIFSSATAQP
-25 IHAAHALQAADY
+25 LQPADY

-49 GALRNA
+49 GVLRNA
-55 SVLPH
+55 SILPN
-60 WLADGR
+60 WLDDGR

-72 NTQGRRQAVLVDPVQ
+72 DIHGRRQGVLVDPVQ
-87 VTRQIL
+87 ATRQIL
-93 FEPDVLDAAVAPLG
+93 FDTATLDHVADSLS
-107 ASGPR
+107 ASGQH
-112 LRLNSVLVLDDGLRL
+112 LRLANVQLLADGLRL
-127 QFNGEATINCQW
+127 QFGGDAGIDCLW
-139 PRLRCM
+139 PRWQCAPALS
-145 AAQQALPPADA
+145 AAAPADA
-156 LPSPGGDAWLQVRDD
+156 LPSPDGEAWLQVRDH
-171 NLWLQRSGTAPQAL
+171 NLWLQRRGTAPRAL
-185 THDGETGHGYGV
+185 TTDGAPGHGYGV

-205 IPRRQGRMPVRP
+205 IPRRQGRMPARP
-217 FAVGWSADGRYV
+217 FAASWSPDGRYV

-240 DYPFLESSPANSA
+240 DYPYLESTPANGA
-253 RPRVHTVKLGL
+253 RPRVHMVKLGL
-264 LGDTG
+264 LGDAQ
-269 QVRDSLYVV
+269 QVRDGLYVV
-278 DIRNGQQ
+278 DTRSGRQ
-285 HDIALPEGWNI
+285 HEIALPEGWNT

-303 GWDGDRLYA
+303 GWDGDHLYA
-312 VIAHFGTPRRLRLV
+312 AIAHFGVPRRLRLV
-326 EIDANRGA
+326 EIDAGSGA

-349 NVYSYNRPAVAILPG
+349 NLYAYNRPAVAILPG
-364 QDTAV
+364 LDAAI
-369 WFSQRDG
+369 WYSQRDG

-388 KVLRQLTGGQWA
+388 KRVRQLTRGRWA
-400 VRDLLGVDAAGGWA
+400 VRDLIGVDSAGGWA

-419 GIDGGDPYV
+419 GVEGGDPYV
-428 RGLYRVSLL
+428 RGLYRVSLQ
-437 GGPIQRLAA
+437 GGPVQRLAA
-446 DGNDHMADAGTGA
+446 DGDDHLADAGTGA
-459 LFGGRAPQ
+459 LWGGRAPQ
-467 ALSPQGGY
+467 ALSPHGGY
-475 LVDTVSSL
+475 LVDTVSNL
-483 DQPPR
+483 AQPPR
-488 TVLRSSADGREVMV
+488 TVLRGSDDGREVMV
-502 LETADDSAIAAAGWR
+502 LEDADTRAVVAAGWR

-544 HDGSF
+544 DDGSF

-564 PVTYAEAV
+564 PVTYTEAV
-572 SALNPVS
+572 SAQNPVS

-607 SSFVQAADV
+607 SSFLHAADV

-627 LDERYPGIDLQRVG
+627 LGERYRGIDLQRVG

-653 RALLRYPA
+653 RALLRHPA

-680 GALHGMDRLFGGVL
+680 GAVHGMDRLFGGVQA
-694 PATAMADG
+694 ATALADG
-702 VPASFAGLDNAA
+702 PPPPFAGLDNAA
-714 LAGNLRGRLL
+714 LAGNLRGHLL

-781 RHLAGRQPPDTMLAP
+781 RHLSGQQPPDTVLAP

-801 G
+801 R

>member
-1 MHVSDP
+1 MHVPAP
-7 LLMPV
+7 L
-12 RAALLA
+12 RFRF
-18 CAALLFP
+18 CAAVLAFIGLLSTASARP
-25 IHAAHALQAADY
+25 LQPSDY

-55 SVLPH
+55 SLLPN

-72 NTQGRRQAVLVDPVQ
+72 DGQGRREGVLVDPAQ
-87 VTRQIL
+87 ASRQIL
-93 FEPDVLDAAVAPLG
+93 FDRAALDSAAGALG
-107 ASGPR
+107 VNGQR
-112 LRLNSVLVLDDGLRL
+112 LRLVNVQVLADGLRL
-127 QFNGEATINCQW
+127 RFSGEAGIDCQW
-139 PRLRCM
+139 PRWQCLRTQGAM
-145 AAQQALPPADA
+145 PAADA
-156 LPSPGGDAWLQVRDD
+156 LPAPDGEAWLQVRDH
-171 NLWLQRSGTAPQAL
+171 NLWLQQRRQAPRAL
-185 THDGETGHGYGV
+185 TTGGVAGHGYGV

-205 IPRRQGRMPVRP
+205 IPRSQGRMPARP
-217 FAVGWSADGRYV
+217 FAVGWSPDGRYV

-240 DYPFLESSPANSA
+240 DYPYLESTPAGGA

-264 LGDTG
+264 LGDAQ
-269 QVRDSLYVV
+269 QVRDSLYIV
-278 DIRNGQQ
+278 DVRSGRQQ
-285 HDIALPEGWNI
+285 DITLPEGWNT

-303 GWDGDRLYA
+303 GWDGHRLYA
-312 VIAHFGTPRRLRLV
+312 AIAHFGAPRRLRLV
-326 EIDANRGA
+326 EIDAGSGA

-342 SDTRLQL
+342 GDARLQL
-349 NVYSYNRPAVAILPG
+349 SLYSYNRASVAILPG

-388 KVLRQLTGGQWA
+388 KVMRQLTRGRWA
-400 VRDLLGVDAAGGWA
+400 VRDLLGVDSAGAWA

-419 GIDGGDPYV
+419 GVEGGDPYV
-428 RGLYRVSLL
+428 RGLYRVALH
-437 GGPIQRLAA
+437 GGPVQRLAA
-446 DGNDHMADAGTGA
+446 DGSDHLADAGTGM

-467 ALSPQGGY
+467 ALSPGGSY

-483 DQPPR
+483 AQPPR
-488 TVLRSSADGREVMV
+488 TVLRASDDGSEVMV
-502 LETADDSAIAAAGWR
+502 LEAADAQAIIAAGWR

-544 HDGSF
+544 DDGSF
-549 PVIDAMYGGSFISNA
+549 PVIDAMYGGAFISNA

-572 SALNPVS
+572 SAQNPVS

-607 SSFVQAADV
+607 SSFLHGADV

-627 LDERYPGIDLQRVG
+627 LGERYRGIDLQRVG

-653 RALLRYPA
+653 RALLRHPA
-661 FYKVGVA
+661 FYKVAVA

-680 GALHGMDRLFGGVL
+680 GALHGMDRLFGGVV

-702 VPASFAGLDNAA
+702 VPAPFAGLDNAA
-714 LAGNLRGRLL
+714 LAGNLRGHLL

-746 NKAQRE
+746 NKAQRS

-781 RHLAGRQPPDTMLAP
+781 RHLAGQQPPDTVLAP
-796 LPGGP
+796 LPGAP

>member
-1 MHVSDP
+1 MRLPDP
-7 LLMPV
+7 LRTTVHATVLT
-12 RAALLA
+12 
-18 CAALLFP
+18 CAALFSSVP
-25 IHAAHALQAADY
+25 AHALRTTDY

-55 SVLPH
+55 SVLPN
-60 WLADGR
+60 WLPDGR

-72 NTQGRRQAVLVDPVQ
+72 DAQGRRQAVLVDPA
-87 VTRQIL
+87 TARRQIL
-93 FEPDVLDAAVAPLG
+93 FEPAALDTAVAPFA

-112 LRLNSVLVLDDGLRL
+112 LRLASVQAVDAGLRL
-127 QFNGEATINCQW
+127 RFSGEVPIDCQW
-139 PRLRCM
+139 PRWQCAPSQDPM
-145 AAQQALPPADA
+145 PPADA
-156 LPSPGGDAWLQVRDD
+156 LPAPVGDAWLQVRGHD
-171 NLWLQRSGTAPQAL
+171 LWLQSPGTVARTL
-185 THDGETGHGYGV
+185 TVGGEPGHGYGV
-197 LPDFTLRG
+197 LPDFALRG
-205 IPRRQGRMPVRP
+205 IPRRQGRMPMRP
-217 FAVGWSADGRYV
+217 FAVGWSPDGRYV
-229 AGIRYDERALQ
+229 AGIRYDERALL
-240 DYPFLESSPANSA
+240 DYPYLESTPAGSA
-253 RPRVHTVKLGL
+253 RPRVHSVKLAV
-264 LGDTG
+264 LGDAQ

-278 DIRNGQQ
+278 DTRNGQQ
-285 HDIALPEGWNI
+285 HDIALPEGWNT

-303 GWDGDRLYA
+303 GWDGSRLYA
-312 VIAHFGTPRRLRLV
+312 VIAHFAAPRRLRLV
-326 EIDANRGA
+326 EIDASSGA
-334 LRTVLEEA
+334 LRIVLEET

-376 WGHLY
+376 RSHLY

-388 KVLRQLTGGQWA
+388 KVLRQLTRGPWV
-400 VRDLLGVDAAGGWA
+400 VRDLLGVDGAGGWA

-419 GIDGGDPYV
+419 GVDGGDPYV
-428 RGLYRVSLL
+428 RGLYRVSLQ
-437 GGPIQRLAA
+437 GGPVQRLAA
-446 DGNDHMADAGTGA
+446 DGNDHLADAGTGA

-467 ALSPQGGY
+467 ALSPRGGY

-483 DQPPR
+483 TQPPR
-488 TVLRSSADGREVMV
+488 SVLRSSDDGREVLL
-502 LETADDSAIAAAGWR
+502 LEAADNRAVVAAGWR

-544 HDGSF
+544 DDGSF

-579 RASLAELGFVVVSID
+579 RASLAELGFAVVSID

-607 SSFVQAADV
+607 SSFLRAADV

-627 LDERYPGIDLQRVG
+627 LGERYPGIDLQRVG

-694 PATAMADG
+694 PATAMAEG
-702 VPASFAGLDNAA
+702 VPAPFAGLDNAA
-714 LAGNLRGRLL
+714 LAGNLRGHLL

-746 NKAQRE
+746 NKAQRA

-781 RHLAGRQPPDTMLAP
+781 RHLAGQQPPDAVLAP

>member
-1 MHVSDP
+1 MHLPEP
-7 LLMPV
+7 LR
-12 RAALLA
+12 RAV
-18 CAALLFP
+18 CAAAMICTALFSSSP
-25 IHAAHALQAADY
+25 AHALQAADY

-55 SVLPH
+55 SVLPN

-72 NTQGRRQAVLVDPVQ
+72 DAQGRRQAVLVDPAHA
-87 VTRQIL
+87 TRQIL
-93 FEPDVLDAAVAPLG
+93 FESTALDAAVASLG
-107 ASGPR
+107 TSGPR
-112 LRLNSVLVLDDGLRL
+112 LRLASVQVLDEGLRL
-127 QFNGEATINCQW
+127 RFSGEAAIDCQW
-139 PRLRCM
+139 PRWHCARSQH
-145 AAQQALPPADA
+145 ATPPADA
-156 LPSPGGDAWLQVRDD
+156 LPSPDGEAWLQVRDH
-171 NLWLQRSGTAPQAL
+171 NLWLQRAGTAPQAL
-185 THDGETGHGYGV
+185 TTGGEAGHGYGV
-197 LPDFTLRG
+197 LPDFSLRG
-205 IPRRQGRMPVRP
+205 IPRRQGRMPTRP
-217 FAVGWSADGRYV
+217 FAVSWSPEGHFV

-240 DYPFLESSPANSA
+240 DYPYLESSPTDSA
-253 RPRVHTVKLGL
+253 RPRVHAVKLGL
-264 LGDTG
+264 LGDTR
-269 QVRDSLYVV
+269 QVRDSLYVI
-278 DIRNGQQ
+278 DSRNGQQ
-285 HDIALPEGWNI
+285 RDIALPEGWNT
-296 LSEAGVL
+296 LSEGGVL
-303 GWDGDRLYA
+303 GWDGGRLYA
-312 VIAHFGTPRRLRLV
+312 AIAHFGTPRRLRLV
-326 EIDANRGA
+326 EIDASSGA

-349 NVYSYNRPAVAILPG
+349 NVYSYSRPAVAILPG

-388 KVLRQLTGGQWA
+388 KVLRQLTRGQWA

-419 GIDGGDPYV
+419 GVDGGDPYV
-428 RGLYRVSLL
+428 RGLYRVSLR

-446 DGNDHMADAGTGA
+446 DDNDHLADAGSGA
-459 LFGGRAPQ
+459 LFGGRSPQ
-467 ALSPQGGY
+467 AVSPRGDY

-483 DQPPR
+483 AQPPR
-488 TVLRSSADGREVMV
+488 TVLRASDDGREVMV
-502 LETADDSAIAAAGWR
+502 LETADDSAIVAAGWR

-529 RTPIFATVYLPRDYR
+529 HTPIFATVYLPRDYR
-544 HDGSF
+544 DDGRF

-607 SSFVQAADV
+607 SSFLHGADV

-627 LDERYPGIDLQRVG
+627 LGERYRGIDLQRVG

-680 GALHGMDRLFGGVL
+680 GAIHGMDRLFGGVL
-694 PATAMADG
+694 PAPAIADG
-702 VPASFAGLDNAA
+702 VPPPFAGLDNAA
-714 LAGNLRGRLL
+714 LAGNLRGHLM

-781 RHLAGRQPPDTMLAP
+781 RHLAGQQPPDVVLAP

>member
-1 MHVSDP
+1 MLVSDP
-7 LLMPV
+7 P
-12 RAALLA
+12 RTRLLA
-18 CAALLFP
+18 AVFACIAFFP
-25 IHAAHALQAADY
+25 THTAHALRAADY

-60 WLADGR
+60 WLGDGR

-72 NTQGRRQAVLVDPVQ
+72 DAQGRRQAVLVDPAKASRQ
-87 VTRQIL
+87 VL
-93 FEPDVLDAAVAPLG
+93 FEPAALDAAVATFG

-112 LRLNSVLVLDDGLRL
+112 LRLANVQVADDGLRL
-127 QFNGEATINCQW
+127 QFSGEVPVDCQW
-139 PRLRCM
+139 PRWQCARSPD
-145 AAQQALPPADA
+145 ARPPADA
-156 LPSPGGDAWLQVRDD
+156 LPSPVGDAWLQVRDN
-171 NLWLQRSGTAPQAL
+171 NLWLQSPGTATRAL
-185 THDGETGHGYGV
+185 TTDGEPGHGYGV
-197 LPDFTLRG
+197 LPDVTLRG
-205 IPRRQGRMPVRP
+205 IPRRQGRLPARP
-217 FAVGWSADGRYV
+217 FAVGWSPDGRYV
-229 AGIRYDERALQ
+229 AGIRYDERALL
-240 DYPFLESSPANSA
+240 DYPYLESAPASGA

-264 LGDTG
+264 LGDAQ
-269 QVRDSLYVV
+269 QVRDSLYVI
-278 DIRNGQQ
+278 DTGSGQQ
-285 HDIALPEGWNI
+285 HDIALPKGWNV
-296 LSEAGVL
+296 LSEAGIV
-303 GWDGDRLYA
+303 GWDGGRLYA
-312 VIAHFGTPRRLRLV
+312 VIAHFGAPRRLRLV
-326 EIDANRGA
+326 EIEADSGTV
-334 LRTVLEEA
+334 RTVLEEA

-349 NVYSYNRPAVAILPG
+349 NVYSYSRPAVAILPG
-364 QDTAV
+364 QDTLV

-381 RVRLSDG
+381 KVRLSDG
-388 KVLRQLTGGQWA
+388 RVQRQLTRGRWV
-400 VRDLLGVDAAGGWA
+400 VRDLLGVDGNGGWA

-419 GIDGGDPYV
+419 GVDADDPYV
-428 RGLYRVSLL
+428 RGLYRVSLQ

-446 DGNDHMADAGTGA
+446 DGSDHMADAGTGA

-467 ALSPQGGY
+467 ALSPHGGY
-475 LVDTVSSL
+475 LVDTVSRL
-483 DQPPR
+483 EQPPR
-488 TVLRSSADGREVMV
+488 TVLRASDDGRELLV
-502 LETADDSAIAAAGWR
+502 LEAADNRAVLAAGWR
-517 PPRRERLLAADG
+517 PPQREQLLAADG

-544 HDGSF
+544 DDGSF
-549 PVIDAMYGGSFISNA
+549 PVIDAIYGGAFISNA

-607 SSFVQAADV
+607 SSFLHGADQ
-616 QLDDHV
+616 QLEDHV
-622 AALRQ
+622 AALQQ
-627 LDERYPGIDLQRVG
+627 LGERYRGIDLRRVG

-680 GALHGMDRLFGGVL
+680 GAVHGMDRLFGGVL
-694 PATAMADG
+694 PHSVMAED
-702 VPASFAGLDNAA
+702 VPPPFAGLDNAA
-714 LAGNLRGRLL
+714 LAANLRGHLL

-746 NKAQRE
+746 NTAQRD

-781 RHLAGRQPPDTMLAP
+781 RHLAGQQPPDAVLAP
-796 LPGGP
+796 LPGAP

>member
-1 MHVSDP
+1 MHVPDP
-7 LLMPV
+7 LRIPV
-12 RAALLA
+12 CAATMA
-18 CAALLFP
+18 CAALFSSLP
-25 IHAAHALQAADY
+25 AHALQSTDY

-49 GALRNA
+49 SALRNA
-55 SVLPH
+55 SILPN
-60 WLADGR
+60 WLDDGR
-66 FWYERE
+66 FWYSRE
-72 NTQGRRQAVLVDPVQ
+72 DAQGRQQAVLVDPMQ
-87 VTRQIL
+87 ASRQIL
-93 FEPDVLDAAVAPLG
+93 FTPAALDSAVAALG
-107 ASGPR
+107 ASGPG
-112 LRLNSVLVLDDGLRL
+112 LRLTSVQVLADGLRL
-127 QFNGEATINCQW
+127 QFSGDVAIACQW
-139 PRLRCM
+139 PRWQCAQSED
-145 AAQQALPPADA
+145 AAPPAAA
-156 LPSPGGDAWLQVRDD
+156 LPSPRADAWLQVRDN
-171 NLWLQRSGTAPQAL
+171 NLWLQHHGTAARAL
-185 THDGETGHGYGV
+185 THGGEAGHGYGV

-205 IPRRQGRMPVRP
+205 IPRRQGRMPARP
-217 FAVGWSADGRYV
+217 FAASWSPDGRYV
-229 AGIRYDERALQ
+229 AGIRYDERALL
-240 DYPFLESSPANSA
+240 DYPYLESTPAKGA

-264 LGDTG
+264 LGDAQ

-278 DIRNGQQ
+278 DTRSGQQ
-285 HDIALPEGWNI
+285 HDIALPEGWST

-303 GWDGDRLYA
+303 GWDGDRVYA
-312 VIAHFGTPRRLRLV
+312 AIAHLGTPRRLRLV
-326 EIDANRGA
+326 EIDAGSGA
-334 LRTVLEEA
+334 LRTVLEED
-342 SDTRLQL
+342 SDTRVQL
-349 NVYSYNRPAVAILPG
+349 NLYSYNRPTVAILPG
-364 QDTAV
+364 QDAAL

-388 KVLRQLTGGQWA
+388 TVIRQLTHGRWA
-400 VRDLLGVDAAGGWA
+400 VRDLLGIDATGGWA

-419 GIDGGDPYV
+419 GVDGGDPYV
-428 RGLYRVSLL
+428 RGLYRVPLQ
-437 GGPIQRLAA
+437 GGAIQRLAA
-446 DGNDHMADAGTGA
+446 DGNDHLADAGTGA
-459 LFGGRAPQ
+459 LSGGREPQ
-467 ALSPQGGY
+467 ALSPQGGF

-483 DQPPR
+483 EQPPR
-488 TVLRSSADGREVMV
+488 TVLRASDDGREVME
-502 LETADDSAIAAAGWR
+502 LEKADNREVVAAGWR

-529 RTPIFATVYLPRDYR
+529 RTPVYATVYLPPGYR
-544 HDGSF
+544 EEGRF
-549 PVIDAMYGGSFISNA
+549 PVIDAMYGGTFISNA

-607 SSFVQAADV
+607 SSFLHAADV

-627 LDERYPGIDLQRVG
+627 LGQRYKGIDLHRVG

-653 RALLRYPA
+653 RALLRYPD

-680 GALHGMDRLFGGVL
+680 GALHGMDRLFAGVL
-694 PATAMADG
+694 PASAMADG
-702 VPASFAGLDNAA
+702 LPPSFAGLDNAA
-714 LAGNLRGRLL
+714 LAGNLRGHLL

-767 NDATYTHRMWDYFV
+767 NDATYTHRMWNYFV
-781 RHLAGRQPPDTMLAP
+781 RHLAGQQPPDTMLAP

-801 G
+801 R

>member
-1 MHVSDP
+1 MLVSDP
-7 LLMPV
+7 LRMFV
-12 RAALLA
+12 GTALLA
-18 CAALLFP
+18 CVGLLSA
-25 IHAAHALQAADY
+25 HSAHALQAVDY

-60 WLADGR
+60 WLDDGR

-72 NTQGRRQAVLVDPVQ
+72 DAQGRRQAVLVDPIQ
-87 VTRQIL
+87 ATRQIL
-93 FEPDVLDAAVAPLG
+93 FEPDALAAAVAPLG

-112 LRLNSVLVLDDGLRL
+112 LHLNSVQVLDDGLRL
-127 QFNGEATINCQW
+127 QFNGEAAINCQW
-139 PRLRCM
+139 PRLQCT

-156 LPSPGGDAWLQVRDD
+156 LPSPGGDAWLRVRDH
-171 NLWLQRSGTAPQAL
+171 NLWLQRSGAAPRVL
-185 THDGETGHGYGV
+185 THGGEAGHGYGV
-197 LPDFTLRG
+197 LPDFALRG
-205 IPRRQGRMPVRP
+205 IPRRQGRLPVRP
-217 FAVGWSADGRYV
+217 FAVGWSPDGRYV
-229 AGIRYDERALQ
+229 AGIRYDERALL
-240 DYPFLESSPANSA
+240 DYPYLESTPASDA
-253 RPRVHTVKLGL
+253 RPRVHTVKLGV
-264 LGDTG
+264 LGDAQ
-269 QVRDSLYVV
+269 QVRDSLYVI
-278 DIRNGQQ
+278 DTGSGQQ
-285 HDIALPEGWNI
+285 HDIALPKGWNV
-296 LSEAGVL
+296 LSEAGIL
-303 GWDGDRLYA
+303 GWDGARLYA
-312 VIAHFGTPRRLRLV
+312 VIAHFEAPRRLRLV
-326 EIDANRGA
+326 EIEADSGTV
-334 LRTVLEEA
+334 RTVLEEA
-342 SDTRLQL
+342 SNTRLQL

-364 QDTAV
+364 QDSAV

-388 KVLRQLTGGQWA
+388 NVLRQLTRGKWV

-419 GIDGGDPYV
+419 GVDGGDPYV
-428 RGLYRVSLL
+428 RGLYRVSLQ
-437 GGPIQRLAA
+437 GGPVQRLAA
-446 DGNDHMADAGTGA
+446 DGNDHLADAGTGA

-467 ALSPQGGY
+467 ALSPGGRY
-475 LVDTVSSL
+475 LVDTVSRL
-483 DQPPR
+483 DQAPR
-488 TVLRSSADGREVMV
+488 TVLRASDDGHEVMV
-502 LETADDSAIAAAGWR
+502 LETADDSAIVAAGWR

-529 RTPIFATVYLPRDYR
+529 RTPIFATVYLPRHYR
-544 HDGSF
+544 DDGSF
-549 PVIDAMYGGSFISNA
+549 PVIDAMYGGTFISNA

-579 RASLAELGFVVVSID
+579 RASLAELGFAVVSID
-594 ARGTGGRDKAFHD
+594 GRGTGGRDRAFHD
-607 SSFVQAADV
+607 SSFLHGADV

-622 AALRQ
+622 AALHQ
-627 LDERYPGIDLQRVG
+627 LGERYPGIDLQRVG

-668 SAGSHNFQGMYG
+668 SAGSHNLQGMYG
-680 GALHGMDRLFGGVL
+680 GAVHGMDRLFGGVL
-694 PATAMADG
+694 PATAMAEG
-702 VPASFAGLDNAA
+702 VPAAFAGLDNAA
-714 LAGNLRGRLL
+714 LADNLRGHLL

-746 NKAQRE
+746 NKAQRT

-781 RHLAGRQPPDTMLAP
+781 RHLAGQQPPDTVLAP

>member
-1 MHVSDP
+1 MYVSDP
-7 LLMPV
+7 PLVPV

-18 CAALLFP
+18 CAALFP

-72 NTQGRRQAVLVDPVQ
+72 TTQGRRQAVLVDPVQ
-87 VTRQIL
+87 ATRQIL
-93 FEPDVLDAAVAPLG
+93 FGPDALDAAVAPLG

-112 LRLNSVLVLDDGLRL
+112 LRLNNVQVLDGGLRL
-127 QFNGEATINCQW
+127 QFNGEAAISCQW
-139 PRLRCM
+139 PRLQCVPSQD
-145 AAQQALPPADA
+145 AAPAADA
-156 LPSPGGDAWLQVRDD
+156 LPSPGGDAWLQVRDH
-171 NLWLQRSGTAPQAL
+171 NLWLHSPGTAARAL
-185 THDGETGHGYGV
+185 TSGGESNHGYGV

-205 IPRRQGRMPVRP
+205 IPRRQGRMPTRP
-217 FAVGWSADGRYV
+217 FAVGWSPDGRYV

-240 DYPFLESSPANSA
+240 DYPYLESSPANSA

-264 LGDTG
+264 LGDTR

-278 DIRNGQQ
+278 DTRNGQQ
-285 HDIALPEGWNI
+285 HDIALPEGWNT

-312 VIAHFGTPRRLRLV
+312 VIAHFGAPRRLRLL
-326 EIDANRGA
+326 EIDANNGA

-349 NVYSYNRPAVAILPG
+349 NVYSYNRPAVAIPPG
-364 QDTAV
+364 QDAAV

-419 GIDGGDPYV
+419 GVHGGDPYV
-428 RGLYRVSLL
+428 RGLYRVSLQ
-437 GGPIQRLAA
+437 GGPVQRLAA
-446 DGNDHMADAGTGA
+446 DGNDHLADAGTGA

-467 ALSPQGGY
+467 ALSPGGGY
-475 LVDTVSSL
+475 LVDTVSRL

-488 TVLRSSADGREVMV
+488 TVLRASDDGREVMV
-502 LETADDSAIAAAGWR
+502 LETADNSAIVAAGWR

-544 HDGSF
+544 DDGRF
-549 PVIDAMYGGSFISNA
+549 PVIDAMYGGSFVSNA

-607 SSFVQAADV
+607 SSFLHGADV

-627 LDERYPGIDLQRVG
+627 LGERYRGIDLQRVG

-694 PATAMADG
+694 PPTPLADG
-702 VPASFAGLDNAA
+702 VPAPFAGLDNAA
-714 LAGNLRGRLL
+714 LAGNLRGHLM

-746 NKAQRE
+746 NKAQRS

-781 RHLAGRQPPDTMLAP
+781 RHLAGQQPPETVLAP

>member
-1 MHVSDP
+1 MLVSDP
-7 LLMPV
+7 P
-12 RAALLA
+12 RTRLLA
-18 CAALLFP
+18 AVFACIAFFP
-25 IHAAHALQAADY
+25 THTAHALRAADY

-60 WLADGR
+60 WLGDGR

-72 NTQGRRQAVLVDPVQ
+72 DAQGRRQAVLVDPAKASRQ
-87 VTRQIL
+87 VL
-93 FEPDVLDAAVAPLG
+93 FEPAALDAAVATFG

-112 LRLNSVLVLDDGLRL
+112 LRLANVQVADDGLRL
-127 QFNGEATINCQW
+127 QFSGEVPVDCQW
-139 PRLRCM
+139 PRWQCARSPD
-145 AAQQALPPADA
+145 ARPPADA
-156 LPSPGGDAWLQVRDD
+156 LPSPVGDAWLQVRDN
-171 NLWLQRSGTAPQAL
+171 NLWLQSPGTATRAL
-185 THDGETGHGYGV
+185 TTDGEPGHGYGV
-197 LPDFTLRG
+197 LPDVTLRG
-205 IPRRQGRMPVRP
+205 IPRRQGRLPARP
-217 FAVGWSADGRYV
+217 FAVGWSPDGRYV
-229 AGIRYDERALQ
+229 AGIRYDERALL
-240 DYPFLESSPANSA
+240 DYPYLESAPASGA

-264 LGDTG
+264 LGDAQ
-269 QVRDSLYVV
+269 QVRDSLYVI
-278 DIRNGQQ
+278 DTGSGQQ
-285 HDIALPEGWNI
+285 HDIALPKGWNV
-296 LSEAGVL
+296 LSEAGIV
-303 GWDGDRLYA
+303 GWDGGRLYA
-312 VIAHFGTPRRLRLV
+312 VIAHFGAPRRLRLV
-326 EIDANRGA
+326 EIEADSGTV
-334 LRTVLEEA
+334 RTVLEEA

-349 NVYSYNRPAVAILPG
+349 NVYSYSRPAVAILPG
-364 QDTAV
+364 QDTLV

-381 RVRLSDG
+381 KVRLSDG
-388 KVLRQLTGGQWA
+388 RVQRQLTRGRWV
-400 VRDLLGVDAAGGWA
+400 VRDLLGVDGNGGWA

-419 GIDGGDPYV
+419 GVDAGDPYV
-428 RGLYRVSLL
+428 RGLYRVSLQ

-446 DGNDHMADAGTGA
+446 DGSDHMADAGTGA

-467 ALSPQGGY
+467 ALSPHGGY
-475 LVDTVSSL
+475 LVDTVSRL
-483 DQPPR
+483 EQPPR
-488 TVLRSSADGREVMV
+488 TVLRASDDGRELLV
-502 LETADDSAIAAAGWR
+502 LEAADNRAVLAAGWR
-517 PPRRERLLAADG
+517 PPQREQLLAADG

-544 HDGSF
+544 DDGSF
-549 PVIDAMYGGSFISNA
+549 PVIDAMYGGAFTSNA

-607 SSFVQAADV
+607 SSFLHGADQ
-616 QLDDHV
+616 QLEDHV
-622 AALRQ
+622 AALQQ
-627 LDERYPGIDLQRVG
+627 LGERYRGIDLRRVG

-680 GALHGMDRLFGGVL
+680 GAVHGMDRLFGGVL
-694 PATAMADG
+694 PHSVMAED
-702 VPASFAGLDNAA
+702 VPPPFAGLDNAA
-714 LAGNLRGRLL
+714 LAANLRGHLL

-746 NKAQRE
+746 NTAQRD

-781 RHLAGRQPPDTMLAP
+781 RHLAGQQPPDAVLAP
-796 LPGGP
+796 LPGAP

>member
-1 MHVSDP
+1 MHVPDP
-7 LLMPV
+7 LLTPV
-12 RAALLA
+12 RAAVLA
-18 CAALLFP
+18 CAALFP
-25 IHAAHALQAADY
+25 PQAVHALQAADY
-37 QRAERVHDSHLR
+37 LRAERVHDSHLR

-55 SVLPH
+55 SVVPN

-66 FWYERE
+66 FWYERDDA
-72 NTQGRRQAVLVDPVQ
+72 QGRRQAVLVDPLQ
-87 VTRQIL
+87 ATRKVL
-93 FEPDVLDAAVAPLG
+93 FEPAALDSAVAPFG
-107 ASGPR
+107 ASGPH
-112 LRLNSVLVLDDGLRL
+112 LRLASVQATGDGLRL
-127 QFNGEATINCQW
+127 RFNGEVPIDCQW
-139 PRLRCM
+139 PRWQCRRSQD
-145 AAQQALPPADA
+145 AAPPPEA
-156 LPSPGGDAWLQVRDD
+156 LPSPTGDAWLQVRDN
-171 NLWLQRSGTAPQAL
+171 NLWLQSPAMATRAL
-185 THDGETGHGYGV
+185 TTGGEPSHGYGV

-205 IPRRQGRMPVRP
+205 IPNRQGRMPVRP
-217 FAVGWSADGRYV
+217 FAVGWSPDGRYV

-240 DYPFLESSPANSA
+240 DYPYLESTPASSA
-253 RPRVHTVKLGL
+253 RPRVHTVKLGV
-264 LGDTG
+264 LGDAQ

-278 DIRNGQQ
+278 DTRSGRQ
-285 HDIALPEGWNI
+285 HDIALPEGWNT
-296 LSEAGVL
+296 LSEAGIL
-303 GWDGDRLYA
+303 GWDGGRLYA
-312 VIAHFGTPRRLRLV
+312 VIAHFGVPRRLRLV
-326 EIDANRGA
+326 EVEAGSGA
-334 LRTVLEEA
+334 MRTVLEEA
-342 SDTRLQL
+342 SDSRLQL
-349 NVYSYNRPAVAILPG
+349 NVYSYNRPTVAILPG

-388 KVLRQLTGGQWA
+388 KVVRQLTRGPWV
-400 VRDLLGVDAAGGWA
+400 VRDLLGVDSAGGWA

-419 GIDGGDPYV
+419 GVDGGDPYV
-428 RGLYRVSLL
+428 RGLYRVSLQ

-446 DGNDHMADAGTGA
+446 EGNDHMADAGTGA

-467 ALSPQGGY
+467 ALSPRGSY
-475 LVDTVSSL
+475 LVDTVSTL
-483 DQPPR
+483 EQPPR
-488 TVLRSSADGREVMV
+488 TVLRASDDGREVLLLEEADSRAV
-502 LETADDSAIAAAGWR
+502 LAAGWR
-517 PPRRERLLAADG
+517 APRRERLLAADG

-544 HDGSF
+544 DDGRF

-594 ARGTGGRDKAFHD
+594 ARGTGGRDRAFHD
-607 SSFVQAADV
+607 SSFLHAADV

-627 LDERYPGIDLQRVG
+627 LAERYRGIDLQRVG

-694 PATAMADG
+694 PATAMPDG
-702 VPASFAGLDNAA
+702 VPAPFAGLDNAA
-714 LAGNLRGRLL
+714 LASNLRGHLL

-746 NKAQRE
+746 NKAQRT

-781 RHLAGRQPPDTMLAP
+781 RHLAGEQPPDTVLAP

>member
-1 MHVSDP
+1 MHVPAP
-7 LLMPV
+7 LRFPLCAV
-12 RAALLA
+12 VLA
-18 CAALLFP
+18 FIDGCSTVSAQP
-25 IHAAHALQAADY
+25 LQPSDY

-55 SVLPH
+55 SVVPN

-66 FWYERE
+66 LWYERE
-72 NTQGRRQAVLVDPVQ
+72 DARGRRQAVLVDPLQATGEV
-87 VTRQIL
+87 L
-93 FEPDVLDAAVAPLG
+93 FEPAALDSAVAPFG

-112 LRLNSVLVLDDGLRL
+112 LRLASVQATDDGLRL
-127 QFNGEATINCQW
+127 RFSGEALIDCRW
-139 PRLRCM
+139 PRWQCAPSQDAM
-145 AAQQALPPADA
+145 PPADA
-156 LPSPGGDAWLQVRDD
+156 LLSPAGDAWLQVRDH
-171 NLWLQRSGTAPQAL
+171 NLWLQSPGTAARAL
-185 THDGETGHGYGV
+185 TTGGEPGHGYGV

-217 FAVGWSADGRYV
+217 FAVGWSPDGRYV

-240 DYPFLESSPANSA
+240 DYPYLESTPANSA
-253 RPRVHTVKLGL
+253 RPRVHTVKLGV
-264 LGDTG
+264 LGDAQ
-269 QVRDSLYVV
+269 QVRDSLYIV
-278 DIRNGQQ
+278 DVRSGRQQ
-285 HDIALPEGWNI
+285 DITLPEGWNI
-296 LSEAGVL
+296 LSEAGIL
-303 GWDGDRLYA
+303 GWDGGRLYA
-312 VIAHFGTPRRLRLV
+312 AMAHFGMPRRLRLV
-326 EIDANRGA
+326 EIDAGSGA
-334 LRTVLEEA
+334 LRTVLEES

-364 QDTAV
+364 RDTAV

-388 KVLRQLTGGQWA
+388 KVMRQLTGGRWA
-400 VRDLLGVDAAGGWA
+400 VRDLLGVDSAGDWA

-419 GIDGGDPYV
+419 GVEGGDPYV
-428 RGLYRVSLL
+428 RGLYRVPLH
-437 GGPIQRLAA
+437 GGAVQRLAA
-446 DGNDHMADAGTGA
+446 DGDDHLVDAGTGM

-467 ALSPQGGY
+467 ALSPGGGY

-483 DQPPR
+483 TQPPR
-488 TVLRSSADGREVMV
+488 TVLRASDDGREVMV
-502 LETADDSAIAAAGWR
+502 LEAADTQAVVTAGWR

-529 RTPIFATVYLPRDYR
+529 RTPIFATIYLPRDYR
-544 HDGSF
+544 DDGSF
-549 PVIDAMYGGSFISNA
+549 PVIDAMYGGAFISNA

-572 SALNPVS
+572 SAQNPVS

-607 SSFVQAADV
+607 SSFLHGADV

-627 LDERYPGIDLQRVG
+627 LGERYQGIDLQRVG

-661 FYKVGVA
+661 FYRVAVA

-680 GALHGMDRLFGGVL
+680 GALHGMDRLFGGVV

-702 VPASFAGLDNAA
+702 VPAPFAGLDNAA
-714 LAGNLRGRLL
+714 LAGNLRGHLL

-746 NKAQRE
+746 NKAQRR

-781 RHLAGRQPPDTMLAP
+781 RHLAGQQPPDTALAP

>member
-1 MHVSDP
+1 MHVPAP
-7 LLMPV
+7 LRFPLCAV
-12 RAALLA
+12 VLA
-18 CAALLFP
+18 FIDGCSTVSAQP
-25 IHAAHALQAADY
+25 LQPSDY

-55 SVLPH
+55 SVVPN

-72 NTQGRRQAVLVDPVQ
+72 DARGRRQAVLVDPLQATGKV
-87 VTRQIL
+87 L
-93 FEPDVLDAAVAPLG
+93 FEPAALDSAVAHFG

-112 LRLNSVLVLDDGLRL
+112 LRLASVQATDDGLRL
-127 QFNGEATINCQW
+127 RFSGEAPIDCRW
-139 PRLRCM
+139 PRWQCAPSQDAM
-145 AAQQALPPADA
+145 PPADA
-156 LPSPGGDAWLQVRDD
+156 LLSPAGDAWLQVRDH
-171 NLWLQRSGTAPQAL
+171 NLWLQSPGTAARAL
-185 THDGETGHGYGV
+185 TTGGEPGHGYGV
-197 LPDFTLRG
+197 LPDFTLRS

-217 FAVGWSADGRYV
+217 FAVGWSPDGRYV

-240 DYPFLESSPANSA
+240 DYPYLESTPANSA
-253 RPRVHTVKLGL
+253 RPRVHTVKLGV
-264 LGDTG
+264 LGDAQ
-269 QVRDSLYVV
+269 QVRDSLYIV
-278 DIRNGQQ
+278 DVRSGRQQ
-285 HDIALPEGWNI
+285 DITLPEGWNI
-296 LSEAGVL
+296 LSEAGIL
-303 GWDGDRLYA
+303 GWDGGRLYA
-312 VIAHFGTPRRLRLV
+312 AMAHFGMPRRLRLV
-326 EIDANRGA
+326 EIDAGSGA
-334 LRTVLEEA
+334 LRTVLEES

-364 QDTAV
+364 RDTAV

-388 KVLRQLTGGQWA
+388 KVMGQLTGGRWA
-400 VRDLLGVDAAGGWA
+400 VRDLLGVDSAGDWA

-419 GIDGGDPYV
+419 GVEGGDPYV
-428 RGLYRVSLL
+428 RGLYRVPLH
-437 GGPIQRLAA
+437 GGAVQRLAA
-446 DGNDHMADAGTGA
+446 DGDDHLADAGTGM

-467 ALSPQGGY
+467 ALSPGGGY

-483 DQPPR
+483 AQPPR
-488 TVLRSSADGREVMV
+488 TVLRASDDGREVMV
-502 LETADDSAIAAAGWR
+502 LEAADAQAVVTAGWR

-529 RTPIFATVYLPRDYR
+529 RTPIFATIYLPRDYR
-544 HDGSF
+544 DDGSF
-549 PVIDAMYGGSFISNA
+549 PVIDAMYGGAFISNA

-572 SALNPVS
+572 SAQNPVS

-607 SSFVQAADV
+607 SSFLHGADV

-627 LDERYPGIDLQRVG
+627 LGERYQGIDLQRVG

-653 RALLRYPA
+653 RALLCYPA
-661 FYKVGVA
+661 FYRVAVA

-680 GALHGMDRLFGGVL
+680 GALHGMDRLFGGVV

-702 VPASFAGLDNAA
+702 VPTPFAGLDNAA
-714 LAGNLRGRLL
+714 LASNLRGHLL

-746 NKAQRE
+746 NKAQRR

-781 RHLAGRQPPDTMLAP
+781 RHLAGQQPADTALAP

>member
-1 MHVSDP
+1 MHVPAP
-7 LLMPV
+7 LRFPFY
-12 RAALLA
+12 AAILA
-18 CAALLFP
+18 FTGVISAASAQP
-25 IHAAHALQAADY
+25 LQPADY

-55 SVLPH
+55 SIVPN

-72 NTQGRRQAVLVDPVQ
+72 DAQGRRQAVLVDPAQ
-87 VTRQIL
+87 TTRQTL
-93 FEPDVLDAAVAPLG
+93 FEPDALDTAVAPFG
-107 ASGPR
+107 ANGPR
-112 LRLNSVLVLDDGLRL
+112 LRLASVQVMGDGLRL
-127 QFNGEATINCQW
+127 RFNGEMPIDCQW
-139 PRLRCM
+139 PRWHCVRSQGAM
-145 AAQQALPPADA
+145 PPADA
-156 LPSPGGDAWLQVRDD
+156 LPSPAGDAWLQVRDH
-171 NLWLQRSGTAPQAL
+171 NLWLQSPGMAARAL
-185 THDGETGHGYGV
+185 TTGGEPGHGYGV

-205 IPRRQGRMPVRP
+205 IPRRQGRMPARP
-217 FAVGWSADGRYV
+217 FAVGWSPDGRYV

-240 DYPFLESSPANSA
+240 DYPYLESTPANSA

-264 LGDTG
+264 LGDAQ

-278 DIRNGQQ
+278 DTRSGRQ
-285 HDIALPEGWNI
+285 HDIALPEGWNT
-296 LSEAGVL
+296 LSEAGIL
-303 GWDGDRLYA
+303 GWDGGRLYA
-312 VIAHFGTPRRLRLV
+312 VIAHFGAPRRLRLV
-326 EIDANRGA
+326 EIEAGSGA

-388 KVLRQLTGGQWA
+388 KVLRQLTRGRWV
-400 VRDLLGVDAAGGWA
+400 VRDLLGVDAAHGWA

-419 GIDGGDPYV
+419 GVEGGDPYV
-428 RGLYRVSLL
+428 RGLYRVPLR
-437 GGPIQRLAA
+437 GGAVQRLAA
-446 DGNDHMADAGTGA
+446 DGSDHLADAGTGA

-467 ALSPQGGY
+467 ALSPHGGY

-483 DQPPR
+483 VQPPR
-488 TVLRSSADGREVMV
+488 TVLRASDDGREVMV
-502 LETADDSAIAAAGWR
+502 LEEADHHAVVAAGWR
-517 PPRRERLLAADG
+517 PPRRERVLAADG
-529 RTPIFATVYLPRDYR
+529 HTPIFATVYLPRDYR
-544 HDGSF
+544 DDGSF
-549 PVIDAMYGGSFISNA
+549 PVIDAMYGGAFISNA

-607 SSFVQAADV
+607 SSFLHAADV

-627 LDERYPGIDLQRVG
+627 LGERYRGIDLQRVG

-702 VPASFAGLDNAA
+702 VPVPFAGLDNAA
-714 LAGNLRGRLL
+714 LAGNLRGHLL

-738 TLQLAAAL
+738 TLKLAAAL
-746 NKAQRE
+746 NRAQRR

-781 RHLAGRQPPDTMLAP
+781 RHLAGREPPETVLAP